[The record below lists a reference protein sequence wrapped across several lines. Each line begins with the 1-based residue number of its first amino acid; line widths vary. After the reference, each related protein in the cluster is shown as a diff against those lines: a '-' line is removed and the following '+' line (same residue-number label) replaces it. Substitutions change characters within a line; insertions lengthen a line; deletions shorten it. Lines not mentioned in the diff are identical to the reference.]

1 MEMKNRFQEAIQNVQ
16 RQRHLARRSL
26 AMVLVLAM
34 LTAMSVSWR
43 LHQDGIA
50 LAADDTRYYC
60 GKEEHKHTD
69 DCYIEGTEPVC
80 GYEEGEI
87 VEETMDLADDAGDG
101 DSSAADWDEA
111 GSEPESEPA
120 TQEEPEVV
128 LHHHTSDCYEEEEVL
143 TCGIESDHVHQDYCY
158 DQETGELLCTEHE
171 HTDDC
176 YTLEEVLVCGQEEG
190 EPEKTD
196 DGAALY
202 DMDENNAE
210 ESDFAGE
217 SETVADPEPEK
228 EATKPETD
236 DEIDTGYTV
245 HHHTDECYGK
255 VLICG
260 KEEHEHT
267 ADCLVNPNAEID
279 AEYDAKTPDRTD
291 ADWAEDMVLVA
302 RSQLGYT
309 ESKADV
315 DEDGNGYTMYA
326 DQYYKDKP
334 MVYAD
339 WDSTFVAYCLYHAGV
354 PQDVIPQYAS
364 ISALRGELARMNSE
378 YYTDDPQDF
387 ASILPGDIV
396 MYKNAEG
403 RETIG
408 VVSDAAVDEETDL
421 TTALTVISGDVATGY
436 EPDGETTIDQVA
448 EVSVALNDVTS
459 FVSVNAAEGYG
470 ISDLM
475 DEDEEAQ
482 KVGSNVIDLVD
493 ENKELNKTAFKSF
506 QVAAQYKSG
515 KTDKDWTNV
524 TNDYVFHEG
533 DSIRVN
539 GTLSLNPD
547 SFKDK
552 DGNTL
557 CDTIVWKSGLTLAK
571 ALDDGV
577 LTDPEGKV
585 VGTLKVTEN
594 GVATIHFK
602 DLGAFDLEKPVNFWF
617 TALATC
623 SGENLEQKITFPGTG
638 TTVTVKKNTDIHAEK
653 ERLTENIQYEKGNP
667 YLEYRVTVSSEN
679 GTEGKVEIKD
689 EIADGKNLYGTYSG
703 FVLKKYTDE
712 TDKTGE
718 TITVNPTIT
727 NPASGAPEKAETK
740 FVIDDLDALKA
751 GQRYE
756 LTYRYQLSR
765 DLSKNG
771 KLSGDIGNKV
781 TATDKGNNKQD
792 TDTNSQSFS
801 DRIVKSSNY
810 DSVTR
815 KVTWTITVRNPG
827 KQNLSDYVIT
837 DKITDSAAK
846 IDVSTVKLY
855 GGDKEDA
862 CDTVI
867 SGGTL
872 KMADGNQGFTYTFPT
887 INERDEKPYYKIVYQ
902 SDAPNGETSIPN
914 TVTIADKNGGDEDH
928 TTANGN
934 IQDDGAFFK
943 TTGGNTALQDAGN
956 GLKKATWYIT
966 ALIPREKRFDEVTI
980 SDTFQPAKY
989 DNGQTAEHYALLG
1002 ELFDQLNNQDGQ
1014 KGAMEVYLD
1023 NDNAIYRP
1031 QHWGHF
1037 NDGIT
1042 VTYKFQTT
1050 SGEERIESTAVPT
1063 AEQRELKVTGF
1074 RVTVKSVKGIRKIN
1088 IGNSGLGTGYTTY
1101 VDVSNAP
1108 EDVPCTIQNNAH
1120 LDGFKDQPATYPYK
1134 KEKAPEEKE
1143 EIVKQVADD
1152 AGQNYTKDPSKEYD
1166 YATAQQEG
1174 IFYKISLKPAKG
1186 RNEITVVDTLPDGL
1200 VYNPDATNPSGY
1212 KRSAAQA
1219 VFSEKFPSSGYVQA
1233 DGTIDDTL
1241 GSKIYWQADETP
1253 VYWWDDHAGLN
1264 GFDLTAPENFT
1275 VTQSADGK
1283 TLIFTIKNLDRIPDK
1298 VKEKC
1303 QTIGIF
1309 YALQLTQDTDWAN
1322 KLESS
1327 KVYQNTAN
1335 WTGVGETSAKITVKC
1350 NDTHLDK
1357 KVEQSSNGRLTY
1369 TVDINPNGLTLNP
1382 KSTVITLYDTFT
1394 VNKRGTATL
1403 DRSSI
1408 KLYDYTEERD
1418 TDDYTLT
1425 TDEKKEDSE
1434 VTHYNMTLT
1443 VRDGKH
1449 YKFIYTY
1456 IVDRSQVNSTENV
1469 TAENKA
1475 RVTAVWQEASKETIK
1490 SSAGGGSVGSK
1501 DGKLTLYK
1509 VDKNSENKVLQGA
1522 EFKLTAYNNQNSS
1535 WDTAQTV
1542 TATTDENGEITF
1554 VPKAETNTASKV
1566 YVSVDTLYKLVET
1579 RAPNGYVLDAKPL
1592 YFIWM
1597 KDDASVQ
1604 KKQEEAYKT
1613 ATGKTKETDDVD
1625 ADVTSYKD
1633 VTYFQTSH
1641 SYERKFTNAPKQL
1654 EFEKVWADENGKIMS
1669 SPPDGVTKIQLNV
1682 YKYTEPVFD
1691 KSTAE
1696 VQTVTLNTG
1705 NDWREKLLLTDSDK
1719 NTRYYVEEVDV
1730 PAGYQVTYTN
1740 NAKEQTQLGYADG
1753 DKVTVTNQKRPTKLT
1768 VYKNWCD
1775 QNGTPTS
1782 NSTVPG
1788 ISVTLHGK
1796 PKAGVVGQE
1805 TTQTATLTAAGSWKH
1820 VFENLNPDY
1829 LYTVEESP
1837 IPGFT
1842 VSYSYPEGSSKI
1854 TGVAPGGTVTITNT
1868 KASTYE
1874 LPSTGSPGGT
1884 VPYTAGGAAIALAAV
1899 LCGYN
1904 SRRKRKRGKSDSCS
1918 SDPGNKPNVGK

>member
-1 MEMKNRFQEAIQNVQ
+1 MGMKNRFQEAIQNVQ
-16 RQRHLARRSL
+16 RQRHLARRSV

-69 DCYIEGTEPVC
+69 DCYIEGTEPIC

-87 VEETMDLADDAGDG
+87 VEETMDSADDAGDG

-120 TQEEPEVV
+120 TQEEPEPEVV
-128 LHHHTSDCYEEEEVL
+128 LHHHTSDCYEEKEEL
-143 TCGIESDHVHQDYCY
+143 TCGIESDHIHQDYCY

-190 EPEKTD
+190 EPEETD
-196 DGAALY
+196 DGIALY

-210 ESDFAGE
+210 ESDSAGE

-245 HHHTDECYGK
+245 HHHTAECYGK

-267 ADCLVNPNAEID
+267 AACLVNPNAEID
-279 AEYDAKTPDRTD
+279 AEYDAKTPDRTSV
-291 ADWAEDMVLVA
+291 DWAQDMVLVA

-354 PQDVIPQYAS
+354 PQDIIPQYAS

-378 YYTDDPQDF
+378 YYTDDPQGF

-421 TTALTVISGDVATGY
+421 TTALTVISGDVATSY
-436 EPDGETTIDQVA
+436 ESDGETTIDQVA
-448 EVSVALNDVTS
+448 EVSVALSDVTS

-475 DEDEEAQ
+475 EEDEEAQ
-482 KVGSNVIDLVD
+482 KVDSNVIYLVGKD
-493 ENKELNKTAFKSF
+493 KKLNETDFKSF
-506 QVAAQYKSG
+506 EVAAQYKYG
-515 KTDKDWTNV
+515 PKDSDWADIKD
-524 TNDYVFHEG
+524 DYVFREG
-533 DSIRVN
+533 DSIRVK
-539 GTLSLNPD
+539 GTLLLNPD
-547 SFKDK
+547 SFRK

-557 CDTIVWKSGLTLAK
+557 CDTIVWDSGLTLAK
-571 ALDDGV
+571 ELDDGV
-577 LTDPEGKV
+577 LTDPEGNV

-594 GVATIHFK
+594 GVATIHFTNLK
-602 DLGAFDLEKPVNFWF
+602 AFDLEKPVKFWF

-623 SGENLEQKITFPGTG
+623 SGEGLKQEITFPGTG
-638 TTVTVKKNTDIHAEK
+638 TTITVKKNTDIHAKK
-653 ERLTENIQYEKGNP
+653 ELLTKDIQYDKNGNP
-667 YLEYRVTVSSEN
+667 YLEYQVTVSSEN
-679 GTEGKVEIKD
+679 GTEGTVKIED
-689 EIADGKNLYGTYSG
+689 QIAEWKNLYGTYSD
-703 FVLKKYTDE
+703 FALKKYSGKADNA
-712 TDKTGE
+712 GE
-718 TITVNPTIT
+718 PVSVKPTIT
-727 NPASGAPEKAETK
+727 NSAGGAGTPKGAQTN
-740 FVIDDLDALKA
+740 FVIDGLDALKA
-751 GQRYE
+751 GERYV
-756 LTYRYQLSR
+756 LTYRYNLSR
-765 DLSKNG
+765 DLCTDK
-771 KLSGDIGNKV
+771 KLSGWIGNKV
-781 TATDKGNNKQD
+781 IATDNGNGEFSPDEKS
-792 TDTNSQSFS
+792 TNFS
-801 DRIVKSSNY
+801 DRIEKSGNY

-827 KQNLSDYVIT
+827 KQNLSKYVVT
-837 DKITDSAAK
+837 DAIQNSKAK
-846 IDVSTVKLY
+846 IDASTVKLY
-855 GGDKEDA
+855 GGDKEDK
-862 CDTVI
+862 CNTEI

-872 KMADGNQGFTYTFPT
+872 AMTTGDQGFTYTFPT

-902 SDAPNGETSIPN
+902 SDAPDNETSIHN
-914 TVTIADKNGGDEDH
+914 TVTIADKDGGDKDSTEVD
-928 TTANGN
+928 GN
-934 IQDDGAFFK
+934 IKESGGLLK
-943 TTGGNTALQDAGN
+943 STGNSTLQDAGN

-966 ALIPREKRFDEVTI
+966 PLIPRAKRFAPVTI
-980 SDTFQPAKY
+980 SDTFQPVKY
-989 DNGQTAEHYALLG
+989 GDERIAEHYALLG
-1002 ELFDQLNNQDGQ
+1002 ELFDQLNG
-1014 KGAMEVYLD
+1014 GMEVFPDSDPNRYYLTD
-1023 NDNAIYRP
+1023 WNN
-1031 QHWGHF
+1031 Q
-1037 NDGIT
+1037 GIT
-1042 VTYKFQTT
+1042 VTYKFQTA
-1050 SGEERIESTAVPT
+1050 SGEENIASTDVPT
-1063 AEQRELKVTGF
+1063 AEQRKLKVTGF
-1074 RVTVKSVKGIRKIN
+1074 SVTVSSKKGIRQIN
-1088 IGNSGLGTGYTTY
+1088 IGNTGKGNGYTTY
-1101 VDVSNAP
+1101 VDVSKVP
-1108 EDVPCTIQNNAH
+1108 EDVSCTIQNKAH
-1120 LDGFKDQPATYPYK
+1120 LEGYDDKSAEYPYK
-1134 KEKAPEEKE
+1134 KDKAPEEKE
-1143 EIVKQVADD
+1143 EIVKQVAYD
-1152 AGQNYTKDPSKEYD
+1152 AGQSYTDDPSKEYD

-1186 RNEITVVDTLPDGL
+1186 RKEITVVDTLPDGL
-1200 VYNPDATNPSGY
+1200 VYDPTH

-1219 VFSEKFPSSGYVQA
+1219 VFSNKSTSNGFVQA
-1233 DGTIDDTL
+1233 DGTVNGAL
-1241 GSKIYWQADETP
+1241 GSKIYWNADGEP
-1253 VYWWDDHAGLN
+1253 VYWWENHDGLA

-1283 TLIFTIKNLDRIPDK
+1283 KLIFTIKNLDQIPDTVK
-1298 VKEKC
+1298 VKAEERGY

-1309 YALQLTQDTDWAN
+1309 YALQLTQDTDWKN

-1335 WTGVGETSAKITVKC
+1335 WTGVGEASAKITVKRG
-1350 NDTHLDK
+1350 DTYLDK

-1369 TVDINPNGLTLNP
+1369 TVDINPEGLNLNP
-1382 KSTVITLYDTFT
+1382 QSTEITLYDTFT
-1394 VNKRGTATL
+1394 VNKHGTAIL

-1408 KLYDYTEERD
+1408 KLHDCTENRD

-1425 TDEKKEDSE
+1425 TDEKKEDSQ

-1443 VRDGKH
+1443 VRDGRH
-1449 YKFIYTY
+1449 YTFTYTY
-1456 IVDRSQVNSTENV
+1456 IVDRSQVNSTDDV

-1475 RVTAVWQEASKETIK
+1475 RITAVWQEASNVKIT
-1490 SSAGGGSVGSK
+1490 SSAGGGSVGSN
-1501 DGKLTLYK
+1501 DGELTLYK

-1522 EFKLTAYNNQNSS
+1522 EFKLTAYDKNSGS
-1535 WDTAQTV
+1535 WNTAQTV
-1542 TATTDENGEITF
+1542 TAYTDEKGEITF
-1554 VPKAETNTASKV
+1554 VPATGTNTSKV

-1579 RAPNGYVLDAKPL
+1579 KAPNGYVLDAKPF

-1597 KDDASVQ
+1597 QNDASVQ
-1604 KKQEEAYKT
+1604 AKQEAAYIT
-1613 ATGKTKETDDVD
+1613 ATGKAKETDEVD
-1625 ADVTSYKD
+1625 ADVKNYKD
-1633 VTYFQTSH
+1633 VTYFQTRH
-1641 SYERKFTNAPKQL
+1641 SYERKFTNAPMQL
-1654 EFEKVWADENGKIMS
+1654 EFEKVWADEDGKVM
-1669 SPPDGVTKIQLNV
+1669 SPPDGVKEIKLNV
-1682 YKYTEPVFD
+1682 YRYTEAPFNKD
-1691 KSTAE
+1691 TAE
-1696 VQTVTLNTG
+1696 FVKTVTLNTD
-1705 NDWREKLLLTDSDK
+1705 NQWREKLHLTDSDE
-1719 NTRYYVEEVDV
+1719 NTRYYVEEVGV
-1730 PAGYQVTYTN
+1730 PDGYKVTYTN
-1740 NAKEQTQLGYADG
+1740 RAKEQTQLGYADG

-1775 QNGTPTS
+1775 QNGTQTS
-1782 NSTVPG
+1782 NSTVTE

-1796 PKAGVVGQE
+1796 PKDGMAGEKTKRTV
-1805 TTQTATLTAAGSWKH
+1805 TLKAEDGWKH
-1820 VFENLNPDY
+1820 VFEGLEPDY

-1842 VSYSYPEGSSKI
+1842 VSYSYSDGST

-1868 KASTYE
+1868 EAPTYE

-1904 SRRKRKRGKSDSCS
+1904 SRRKRKRGEE
-1918 SDPGNKPNVGK
+1918 

>member
-1 MEMKNRFQEAIQNVQ
+1 MGMKNRFQEAIQNVQ
-16 RQRHLARRSL
+16 RQRHLARRSV

-69 DCYIEGTEPVC
+69 DCYIEGTEPLC

-87 VEETMDLADDAGDG
+87 VEETMDSADGAGDG

-111 GSEPESEPA
+111 GSEPESEPVA
-120 TQEEPEVV
+120 QEEPEPEVV

-190 EPEKTD
+190 EPEETD

-202 DMDENNAE
+202 DVDENSAE
-210 ESDFAGE
+210 ESNSAE
-217 SETVADPEPEK
+217 EPETVADPEPEK

-267 ADCLVNPNAEID
+267 AACLVNPNAEID
-279 AEYDAKTPDRTD
+279 AEYDAKTPERTSM
-291 ADWAEDMVLVA
+291 DWAQDMVLVA

-354 PQDVIPQYAS
+354 PQDIIPQYAS

-378 YYTDDPQDF
+378 YYTDDPQGF

-421 TTALTVISGDVATGY
+421 TTALTVISGDVATGC
-436 EPDGETTIDQVA
+436 ESDGETTIDQVA
-448 EVSVALNDVTS
+448 EVEVALSEVTS

-475 DEDEEAQ
+475 DGDEEA
-482 KVGSNVIDLVD
+482 KNVDSNVIYLVGED
-493 ENKELNKTAFKSF
+493 EKLNETAFKSF
-506 QVAAQYKSG
+506 QVTAQWKSG
-515 KTDKDWTNV
+515 PKDTDWTNV
-524 TNDYVFHEG
+524 TADYVFKEG
-533 DSIRVN
+533 DSIRVK
-539 GTLSLNPD
+539 GTLSLKPD
-547 SFKDK
+547 SFRK
-552 DGNTL
+552 DGKTL
-557 CDTIVWKSGLTLAK
+557 CDTIVWNSGLKLAK
-571 ALDDGV
+571 ELDDGV
-577 LTDPEGKV
+577 LTDPEGNV
-585 VGTLKVTEN
+585 VGTLKVTED
-594 GVATIHFK
+594 GVATIYFK
-602 DLGAFDLEKPVNFWF
+602 DLEAFDLTKPVKFWF

-623 SGENLEQKITFPGTG
+623 SGEDLKQEITFPGTG
-638 TTVTVKKNTDIHAEK
+638 TTVTVKKNTDIHAKK
-653 ERLTENIQYEKGNP
+653 ELLTKDIQYDQKGNP
-667 YLEYRVTVSSEN
+667 YLEYRVTVSSEK
-679 GTEGKVEIKD
+679 GTAGTVKIVD
-689 EIADGKNLYGTYSG
+689 QIAARTNLYGTYSN
-703 FVLKKYTDE
+703 FDLKKYSSKTDE
-712 TDKTGE
+712 TGE
-718 TITVNPTIT
+718 PILVQPTIST
-727 NPASGAPEKAETK
+727 ASGAPAGADTTFEINNLA
-740 FVIDDLDALKA
+740 ALKA
-751 GQRYE
+751 GERYE

-771 KLSGDIGNKV
+771 KLSGSIGNNV
-781 TATDKGNNKQD
+781 TATDNGNGTTSPD
-792 TDTNSQSFS
+792 ENSKNFL
-801 DRIVKSSNY
+801 DRIEKSSNY
-810 DSVTR
+810 DSVRR

-827 KQNLSDYVIT
+827 KQNLSGYVIK
-837 DKITDSAAK
+837 DEIQKSAAK
-846 IDVSTVKLY
+846 IDKDTVKLY
-855 GGDKEDA
+855 GGDTEGA
-862 CDTVI
+862 CNIVI
-867 SGGTL
+867 PDGTRA
-872 KMADGNQGFTYTFPT
+872 MTTGDQGFTYTFPT
-887 INERDEKPYYKIVYQ
+887 INAGEEKSYYKIVYQ
-902 SDAPNGETSIPN
+902 SDAPDNETSIHN
-914 TVTIADKNGGDEDH
+914 TVTIADKDGGDNDSTEVD
-928 TTANGN
+928 GN
-934 IQDDGAFFK
+934 IK
-943 TTGGNTALQDAGN
+943 ESGGLIKSKGNHTLQDAGN
-956 GLKKATWYIT
+956 GLQKATWYIT
-966 ALIPREKRFDEVTI
+966 PLIPRAKRFAPVTI
-980 SDTFQPAKY
+980 SDTFQQVTY
-989 DNGQTAEHYALLG
+989 GDGQTAEHYALLG
-1002 ELFDQLNNQDGQ
+1002 ELFDQLNG
-1014 KGAMEVYLD
+1014 GMEVFPDSDPNRYYLTD
-1023 NDNAIYRP
+1023 WNN
-1031 QHWGHF
+1031 Q
-1037 NDGIT
+1037 GIT
-1042 VTYKFQTT
+1042 VTYKFQTA
-1050 SGEERIESTAVPT
+1050 SGVENIASTDVPT
-1063 AEQRELKVTGF
+1063 EAQRKLKVTGF
-1074 RVTVKSVKGIRKIN
+1074 SVTVSSKKGIRQIN
-1088 IGNSGLGTGYTTY
+1088 IGNTGKGNGYTTY
-1101 VDVSNAP
+1101 VDVSKVP
-1108 EDVPCTIQNNAH
+1108 ENVSCTIQNKAH
-1120 LDGFKDQPATYPYK
+1120 LEGYDDKWAEYPYK

-1143 EIVKQVADD
+1143 EIVKQVSYD
-1152 AGQNYTKDPSKEYD
+1152 AGQNYTNDSSKEYN
-1166 YATAQQEG
+1166 YATAQQKG

-1186 RNEITVVDTLPDGL
+1186 RKEITVVDTLPDGL
-1200 VYNPDATNPSGY
+1200 VYDPTR
-1212 KRSAAQA
+1212 KFSAAQA
-1219 VFSEKFPSSGYVQA
+1219 VFSERSPSSGKVKY

-1241 GSKIYWQADETP
+1241 GSKIYWNADGKP
-1253 VYWWDDHAGLN
+1253 VYWWDNLN
-1264 GFDLTAPENFT
+1264 NQQDLDGFDLTAPENFT

-1283 TLIFTIKNLDRIPDK
+1283 KLIFTIKNLDQIPDT
-1298 VKEKC
+1298 VKEKY

-1309 YALQLTQDTDWAN
+1309 YALQLTQDTDWEN

-1335 WTGVGETSAKITVKC
+1335 WTGVGEASAKITVKRD
-1350 NDTHLDK
+1350 DTHLK
-1357 KVEQSSNGRLTY
+1357 KTVVQDGNGKLTY
-1369 TVDINPNGLTLNP
+1369 TVEINPEGLNLNP
-1382 KSTVITLYDTFT
+1382 KSPDITLYDTFT
-1394 VNKRGTATL
+1394 VNKRGTAIL

-1408 KLYDYTEERD
+1408 KLHDYTINQD

-1425 TDEKKEDSE
+1425 TDEKKGDSQ

-1443 VRDGKH
+1443 VRDGRH
-1449 YKFIYTY
+1449 YTFTYTY
-1456 IVDRSQVNSTENV
+1456 IVDRSQVNSTDDV

-1475 RVTAVWQEASKETIK
+1475 RITAVWQEADDKKIT
-1490 SSAGGGSVGSK
+1490 SSAGGGSVGSN
-1501 DGKLTLYK
+1501 DGELTLYK

-1522 EFKLTAYNNQNSS
+1522 EFKLTAYDKKSGS

-1542 TATTDENGEITF
+1542 TAYTDEKGEITF
-1554 VPKAETNTASKV
+1554 VPATGTNTGKV

-1579 RAPNGYVLDAKPL
+1579 QAPNGYVLDAKPF

-1597 KDDASVQ
+1597 QSDASVQ
-1604 KKQEEAYKT
+1604 KEQEEAYKK

-1633 VTYFQTSH
+1633 VTYFQTRH
-1641 SYERKFTNAPKQL
+1641 SYERKFTNAPMQL
-1654 EFEKVWADENGKIMS
+1654 EFEKVWADEDGKVMS
-1669 SPPDGVTKIQLNV
+1669 APDGVKEIKLNV
-1682 YKYTEPVFD
+1682 YQYTGTAFD
-1691 KSTAE
+1691 KSTATL
-1696 VQTVTLNTG
+1696 VQTVTLNTD
-1705 NDWREKLLLTDSDK
+1705 NQWREKLHLTDSDE

-1782 NSTVPG
+1782 NSTVTG

-1796 PKAGVVGQE
+1796 PKEGMAGEV
-1805 TTQTATLTAAGSWKH
+1805 TTQTATLTAKGGWKH
-1820 VFENLNPDY
+1820 VFEKLNPDY

-1842 VSYSYPEGSSKI
+1842 VSYSYPEGSSD
-1854 TGVAPGGTVTITNT
+1854 VAPGGTVTITNT
-1868 KASTYE
+1868 EAPTYE

-1904 SRRKRKRGKSDSCS
+1904 SRRKRKRGEE
-1918 SDPGNKPNVGK
+1918 

>member
-1 MEMKNRFQEAIQNVQ
+1 MGMKNRFQEAIQNVQ
-16 RQRHLARRSL
+16 RQRHLARRSV

-69 DCYIEGTEPVC
+69 DCYIEGTEPIC

-87 VEETMDLADDAGDG
+87 IEETMDSADDAGDG

-120 TQEEPEVV
+120 TQEEPEPEVV
-128 LHHHTSDCYEEEEVL
+128 LHHHTADCYEEEEVL

-202 DMDENNAE
+202 DMDENSAE
-210 ESDFAGE
+210 ESDSAE
-217 SETVADPEPEK
+217 EPETAADPEPEK

-245 HHHTDECYGK
+245 HHHTAECYGK

-267 ADCLVNPNAEID
+267 AACLVNPNAEID
-279 AEYDAKTPDRTD
+279 AEYDAKTPDRTSM
-291 ADWAEDMVLVA
+291 DWAQDMVLVA

-354 PQDVIPQYAS
+354 PQDIIPQYAS

-378 YYTDDPQDF
+378 YYTDDPQGF

-421 TTALTVISGDVATGY
+421 TTALTVISGDVATGC
-436 EPDGETTIDQVA
+436 ESDGETTIDQVA
-448 EVSVALNDVTS
+448 EVEVALNDVTS

-475 DEDEEAQ
+475 GEDEEAQ

-493 ENKELNKTAFKSF
+493 ENNELNTTAFNSF
-506 QVAAQYKSG
+506 EVSAQYKYGPKDSDWADI
-515 KTDKDWTNV
+515 TD
-524 TNDYVFHEG
+524 DYVFREG
-533 DSIRVN
+533 DSIRVK
-539 GTLSLNPD
+539 GTLSLKPD
-547 SFKDK
+547 SFRK
-552 DGNTL
+552 DGKTL

-577 LTDPEGKV
+577 LTDPDGNV

-602 DLGAFDLEKPVNFWF
+602 DLKAFDLEKPVKFWF
-617 TALATC
+617 AALATC
-623 SGENLEQKITFPGTG
+623 SGENQEQKITFPGTG
-638 TTVTVKKNTDIHAEK
+638 TTVTVKKNTDIHAKK
-653 ERLTENIQYEKGNP
+653 ELLTKDIQYDEKGNP

-679 GTEGKVEIKD
+679 GTEGKVKIED
-689 EIADGKNLYGTYSG
+689 QIADWKNLYGTYSD
-703 FVLKKYTDE
+703 FALKKYSSE
-712 TDKTGE
+712 TDNAGVSISVEPK
-718 TITVNPTIT
+718 IT
-727 NPASGAPEKAETK
+727 NPATGAPKGAETN
-740 FVIDDLDALKA
+740 FVIDGLDALKA
-751 GQRYE
+751 GERYV

-765 DLSKNG
+765 TLSING

-781 TATDKGNNKQD
+781 TATDKKKIDNPS
-792 TDTNSQSFS
+792 TDTSYKNFS
-801 DRIVKSSNY
+801 DRIVKSGNY

-827 KQNLSDYVIT
+827 KQNLSGYVIK
-837 DKITDSAAK
+837 DEIQKSAAK
-846 IDVSTVKLY
+846 IDKDTVKLY

-862 CDTVI
+862 CKTVI

-872 KMADGNQGFTYTFPT
+872 TMATGDQGFTYTFPT
-887 INERDEKPYYKIVYQ
+887 INAGDVMPYYKIVYQ
-902 SDAPNGETSIPN
+902 SDAPNGETSIHN
-914 TVTIADKNGGDEDH
+914 TVTIEDEKGGDKDSTEVD
-928 TTANGN
+928 GN
-934 IQDDGAFFK
+934 IK
-943 TTGGNTALQDAGN
+943 ESGGLIKSITALQDAGN
-956 GLKKATWYIT
+956 GLQKATWYIT
-966 ALIPREKRFDEVTI
+966 ALIPREKRFDTVTI
-980 SDTFQPAKY
+980 SDTFQPATY
-989 DNGQTAEHYALLG
+989 GNGQTAEHYALLG

-1023 NDNAIYRP
+1023 NNDAIYRP
-1031 QHWGHF
+1031 QHWGKL

-1042 VTYKFQTT
+1042 VTYKFQTA
-1050 SGEERIESTAVPT
+1050 SGVESIESTAVPT

-1074 RVTVKSVKGIRKIN
+1074 SVTVSSKKGIRKIN
-1088 IGNSGLGTGYTTY
+1088 IGNTGSGTGYTTY
-1101 VDVSNAP
+1101 VDVSKVP
-1108 EDVPCTIQNNAH
+1108 EDVSCSIKNSAH
-1120 LDGFKDQPATYPYK
+1120 LDGFADVSKEYPYK

-1143 EIVKQVADD
+1143 EIVKQVSYD
-1152 AGQNYTKDPSKEYD
+1152 AGQSYTEDRSKEYD

-1186 RNEITVVDTLPDGL
+1186 RKEITVVDTLPDGL
-1200 VYNPDATNPSGY
+1200 VYDPNATNPSGY

-1219 VFSEKFPSSGYVQA
+1219 VFSNKSTSSGYVQA
-1233 DGTIDDTL
+1233 DGTINDTL
-1241 GSKIYWQADETP
+1241 GSKIYWKEDGTP
-1253 VYWWDDHAGLN
+1253 VYWWEDHASLE

-1283 TLIFTIKNLDRIPDK
+1283 KLIFTIKNLDKIPDTVK
-1298 VKEKC
+1298 VKAEERGY

-1309 YALQLTQDTDWAN
+1309 YALQLTQDPDWKN
-1322 KLESS
+1322 QLESS

-1335 WTGVGETSAKITVKC
+1335 WTGVGDASAKITVKRG
-1350 NDTHLDK
+1350 DTYLDK
-1357 KVEQSSNGRLTY
+1357 TVEQSSNGRLTY
-1369 TVDINPNGLTLNP
+1369 TVDINPEGLTLNP
-1382 KSTVITLYDTFT
+1382 QSTVITLYDTFT

-1449 YKFIYTY
+1449 YKFTYTY
-1456 IVDRSQVNSTENV
+1456 LVDRSQVNSDAEV
-1469 TAENKA
+1469 TAKNKA
-1475 RVTAVWQEASKETIK
+1475 RITAVWQEANKETIK

-1522 EFKLTAYNNQNSS
+1522 EFELTAYNNQNSS
-1535 WDTAQTV
+1535 WDTVQTV

-1579 RAPNGYVLDAKPL
+1579 KAPNGYVLDAKPL

-1597 KDDASVQ
+1597 QNDASEQ
-1604 KKQEEAYKT
+1604 AKQEEAYKT
-1613 ATGKTKETDDVD
+1613 ATGKRKETEAVD
-1625 ADVTSYKD
+1625 ENVTSYKN
-1633 VTYFQTSH
+1633 VTYFQTAH
-1641 SYERKFTNAPKQL
+1641 SYERKFTNAPMQL

-1669 SPPDGVTKIQLNV
+1669 PPDGVKEIKLNV
-1682 YKYTEPVFD
+1682 YKYTEAEFD
-1691 KSTAE
+1691 KNKATL
-1696 VQTVTLNTG
+1696 VQTVTLNT
-1705 NDWREKLLLTDSDK
+1705 DHQWRETLHLKDSDK

-1730 PAGYQVTYTN
+1730 PNGYKVTYTN
-1740 NAKEQTQLGYADG
+1740 RVGEQTQLGYADG

-1775 QNGTPTS
+1775 QNGTQTS
-1782 NSTVPG
+1782 NSTVKE

-1796 PKAGVVGQE
+1796 PKEGMAGE
-1805 TTQTATLTAAGSWKH
+1805 NTTQTATLTAERGWKH
-1820 VFENLNPDY
+1820 VFEKLNPDY

-1842 VSYSYPEGSSKI
+1842 VSYSYPEGSSD
-1854 TGVAPGGTVTITNT
+1854 VAPGGTVTITNT
-1868 KASTYE
+1868 EASTYE

-1904 SRRKRKRGKSDSCS
+1904 SRRKRKRGEE
-1918 SDPGNKPNVGK
+1918 

>member
-16 RQRHLARRSL
+16 RQRHLARRSV

-50 LAADDTRYYC
+50 LTADDTRYYC

-69 DCYIEGTEPVC
+69 DCYIEGTEPIC

-87 VEETMDLADDAGDG
+87 VEETMDSADDAGDG

-120 TQEEPEVV
+120 TQEEPEPEVV

-202 DMDENNAE
+202 DTDENSAE
-210 ESDFAGE
+210 ESNFAE
-217 SETVADPEPEK
+217 EPETVADPEPEK

-245 HHHTDECYGK
+245 HHHTAECYGK

-267 ADCLVNPNAEID
+267 AACLVNPNAEID
-279 AEYDAKTPDRTD
+279 AEYDAKTPARTD

-302 RSQLGYT
+302 QSQLGYT

-387 ASILPGDIV
+387 GGILPGDIV

-436 EPDGETTIDQVA
+436 ESDGETTIDQVA
-448 EVSVALNDVTS
+448 EVSVALRDVTS

-475 DEDEEAQ
+475 EEDEEAQ
-482 KVGSNVIDLVD
+482 KVESNVIYLVD

-506 QVAAQYKSG
+506 EVAAQYKSG
-515 KTDKDWTNV
+515 KTDSDWTDV
-524 TNDYVFHEG
+524 TNGYVFQEG
-533 DSIRVN
+533 DSIRVK

-547 SFKDK
+547 SFRK

-557 CDTIVWKSGLTLAK
+557 CDTIVWNSGLKLAK
-571 ALDDGV
+571 KLDDGV
-577 LTDPEGKV
+577 LTDPDGKA
-585 VGTLKVTEN
+585 VGTLKVTED

-602 DLGAFDLEKPVNFWF
+602 DLKAFALEKPVKFWF

-623 SGENLEQKITFPGTG
+623 SGENLKQEIAFPGTG

-653 ERLTENIQYEKGNP
+653 KLLTENIQYDKGTP
-667 YLEYRVTVSSEN
+667 YLEYQVTVSSEN
-679 GTEGKVEIKD
+679 GTEGTVKIED
-689 EIADGKNLYGTYSG
+689 QIADWKNLYGTYSD
-703 FVLKKYTDE
+703 FALKKYSNGE
-712 TDKTGE
+712 DKTGAS
-718 TITVNPTIT
+718 IPVKPTIT
-727 NPASGAPEKAETK
+727 NPASGAPTGAQTRFE
-740 FVIDDLDALKA
+740 IDNLDALKA
-751 GQRYE
+751 GERYE

-765 DLSKNG
+765 DLCTDK
-771 KLSGDIGNKV
+771 KLSGSIGNKV
-781 TATDKGNNKQD
+781 IATDKGNEKFSPSE
-792 TDTNSQSFS
+792 NSTSFS
-801 DRIVKSSNY
+801 DRIEKSSNY
-810 DSVTR
+810 DSVRR

-827 KQNLSDYVIT
+827 KQNLSGYVIK
-837 DKITDSAAK
+837 DEIQKSAAK
-846 IDVSTVKLY
+846 IDKDTVKLY

-862 CDTVI
+862 CNTEI
-867 SGGTL
+867 SGGTRA
-872 KMADGNQGFTYTFPT
+872 MTTGDQGFTYTFPT
-887 INERDEKPYYKIVYQ
+887 INAGEEKSYYKIVYQ
-902 SDAPNGETSIPN
+902 SDAPNGETSIQN
-914 TVTIADKNGGDEDH
+914 TVTIADKDGGDKDS
-928 TTANGN
+928 TTVKGN
-934 IQDDGAFFK
+934 IQESGGLIK
-943 TTGGNTALQDAGN
+943 STGDTALKDAGN
-956 GLKKATWYIT
+956 GIQKATWYIT

-980 SDTFQPAKY
+980 SDTFQPATY
-989 DNGQTAEHYALLG
+989 GNGQTAEHYALLG
-1002 ELFDQLNNQDGQ
+1002 ELFDQLNNKTDQ

-1031 QHWGHF
+1031 QHWGKF

-1042 VTYKFQTT
+1042 VTYKFQTA
-1050 SGEERIESTAVPT
+1050 SGEQSIKSTAVPT
-1063 AEQRELKVTGF
+1063 EEQRTLKVTGF
-1074 RVTVKSVKGIRKIN
+1074 RVTVNSDKGIRKIN
-1088 IGNSGLGTGYTTY
+1088 IGNTGLGTGYTTY
-1101 VDVSNAP
+1101 VDVSNVP
-1108 EDVPCTIQNNAH
+1108 EDVSCTIQNKAH
-1120 LDGFKDQPATYPYK
+1120 LDGFDDKSAEYPYK
-1134 KEKAPEEKE
+1134 KDKAPEEKE

-1152 AGQNYTKDPSKEYD
+1152 AGQSYTKDPSKEYD

-1200 VYNPDATNPSGY
+1200 VYDPAH
-1212 KRSAAQA
+1212 KCSAAQA
-1219 VFSEKFPSSGYVQA
+1219 VFSAKSPSSGIVQA
-1233 DGTIDDTL
+1233 DGTVNDVL
-1241 GSKIYWQADETP
+1241 GSKIYWKADEEP
-1253 VYWWDDHAGLN
+1253 VYWWNDHDGLA
-1264 GFDLTAPENFT
+1264 GFDLTDPKNFT

-1283 TLIFTIKNLDRIPDK
+1283 TLTFTIKNLDQIPNK
-1298 VKEKC
+1298 VKESY

-1309 YALQLTQDTDWAN
+1309 YALQLTQDPWEN
-1322 KLESS
+1322 QLESS
-1327 KVYQNTAN
+1327 KVYQNTAS
-1335 WTGVGETSAKITVKC
+1335 WTDVGDASAKITVKRG
-1350 NDTHLDK
+1350 DTHLEK
-1357 KVEQSSNGRLTY
+1357 TVVQSGNGKLTYKVE
-1369 TVDINPNGLTLNP
+1369 INPERLNLNP
-1382 KSTVITLYDTFT
+1382 QSTEITLYDTFT

-1408 KLYDYTEERD
+1408 KLYDHTEERD
-1418 TDDYTLT
+1418 TEDYTLT
-1425 TDEKKEDSE
+1425 TDEKKGDSE

-1443 VRDGKH
+1443 VRDGRH
-1449 YKFIYTY
+1449 YTFTYTY
-1456 IVDRSQVNSTENV
+1456 LVDRSQVNSTVDV

-1475 RVTAVWQEASKETIK
+1475 RVTAVWQEANKETIK

-1501 DGKLTLYK
+1501 DGELTLYK
-1509 VDKNSENKVLQGA
+1509 VDKNSENKVLKGA
-1522 EFKLTAYNNQNSS
+1522 VFALTAYDRQSGS
-1535 WDTAQTV
+1535 WDTTQTV

-1554 VPKAETNTASKV
+1554 VPIEGTNEDSKV
-1566 YVSVDTLYKLVET
+1566 YVSADTLYKLVET
-1579 RAPNGYVLDAKPL
+1579 EAPNGYVLDAKPL

-1597 KDDASVQ
+1597 QNDASEQ
-1604 KKQEEAYKT
+1604 AKQEDAYKT
-1613 ATGKTKETDDVD
+1613 ATGKAKETDAADPDV
-1625 ADVTSYKD
+1625 ANYKS
-1633 VTYFQTSH
+1633 VTYFQTGH

-1654 EFEKVWADENGKIMS
+1654 EIQKVWADEDGKIMS
-1669 SPPDGVTKIQLNV
+1669 SPPDGVTEIKLNV
-1682 YKYTEPVFD
+1682 YKYDTGTVFNKD
-1691 KSTAE
+1691 TAE

-1705 NDWREKLLLTDSDK
+1705 NDWREKLHLTDSNE

-1730 PAGYQVTYTN
+1730 PNGYKVTYTN
-1740 NAKEQTQLGYADG
+1740 RVGEQTQLDYADG

-1782 NSTVPG
+1782 NSTVKE

-1796 PKAGVVGQE
+1796 PKEGVAGKN
-1805 TTQTATLTAAGSWKH
+1805 TTETATLTAERGWKH

-1842 VSYSYPEGSSKI
+1842 VSYSYPEGISD
-1854 TGVAPGGTVTITNT
+1854 VAPGGTVTITNT

-1904 SRRKRKRGKSDSCS
+1904 SRRKRKRGEE
-1918 SDPGNKPNVGK
+1918 

>member
-16 RQRHLARRSL
+16 RQRHLARRSV

-80 GYEEGEI
+80 GYEEGEV
-87 VEETMDLADDAGDG
+87 VEEAMDSADDAGDG
-101 DSSAADWDEA
+101 DSGAADWDEA

-120 TQEEPEVV
+120 TQEEPEPEVV
-128 LHHHTSDCYEEEEVL
+128 LHHHTADCYEEEEEL

-190 EPEKTD
+190 EPEETD
-196 DGAALY
+196 DGIALY
-202 DMDENNAE
+202 DRNENSAE
-210 ESDFAGE
+210 ESDSAE
-217 SETVADPEPEK
+217 EPVTVADPEPEK
-228 EATKPETD
+228 EATKPETH

-245 HHHTDECYGK
+245 HHHTAECYGK

-279 AEYDAKTPDRTD
+279 AEYDAKTPARTD

-302 RSQLGYT
+302 KSQLGYT

-354 PQDVIPQYAS
+354 PQDIIPQYAS

-378 YYTDDPQDF
+378 YYTDDPQEF

-421 TTALTVISGDVATGY
+421 TTALTVISGDVATGC
-436 EPDGETTIDQVA
+436 ESDGETTIDQVA
-448 EVSVALNDVTS
+448 EVEVALNEVTS

-482 KVGSNVIDLVD
+482 KVGSHVIDLVD
-493 ENKELNKTAFKSF
+493 ENNELNKTAFNSF
-506 QVAAQYKSG
+506 EVSAQYKYGPKDSDWADI
-515 KTDKDWTNV
+515 TD
-524 TNDYVFHEG
+524 DYVFREG
-533 DSIRVN
+533 DSIRVK
-539 GTLSLNPD
+539 GTLSLKPD
-547 SFKDK
+547 SFRK
-552 DGNTL
+552 DGKTL
-557 CDTIVWKSGLTLAK
+557 CDTIVWNSGLKLAK
-571 ALDDGV
+571 ELDNGV
-577 LTDPEGKV
+577 LTDPDGNV

-594 GVATIHFK
+594 GVATIHFTNLK
-602 DLGAFDLEKPVNFWF
+602 AFDLEKPVNFWF

-623 SGENLEQKITFPGTG
+623 SGEDLEQEITFPGTG
-638 TTVTVKKNTDIHAEK
+638 TTVTVKKNTDIHAKK
-653 ERLTENIQYEKGNP
+653 ELLTKDIQYDQKGNP
-667 YLEYRVTVSSEN
+667 YLEYRVTVSSEK
-679 GTEGKVEIKD
+679 GTAGTVKIED
-689 EIADGKNLYGTYSG
+689 QIADWKNLYGTYSD
-703 FVLKKYTDE
+703 FALKKYSSKTDQ
-712 TDKTGE
+712 TGKS
-718 TITVNPTIT
+718 IDVNPTIT
-727 NPASGAPEKAETK
+727 NPASGAPAKADTHFE
-740 FVIDDLDALKA
+740 INNLDALKA
-751 GQRYE
+751 GERYV

-765 DLSKNG
+765 TLSKNG
-771 KLSGDIGNKV
+771 KLSGSIGNKV
-781 TATDKGNNKQD
+781 TATDNGNNE
-792 TDTNSQSFS
+792 TNSDDAPNNFL
-801 DRIVKSSNY
+801 DRIEKSSSY

-827 KQNLSDYVIT
+827 KQNLSGYVVT
-837 DKITDSAAK
+837 DEIQNSAAK
-846 IDVSTVKLY
+846 IDKNTVKLY

-862 CDTVI
+862 CEAEI
-867 SGGTL
+867 PGGTL
-872 KMADGNQGFTYTFPT
+872 EMATGDQGFTYKFPT
-887 INERDEKPYYKIVYQ
+887 INAGDVKPYYKIVYQ

-914 TVTIADKNGGDEDH
+914 TVTITDKDGKDKDS
-928 TTANGN
+928 TTVNGN
-934 IQDDGAFFK
+934 IQESGGLSK
-943 TTGGNTALQDAGN
+943 TTGGNTALKDAGN
-956 GLKKATWYIT
+956 GRQKATWYIT

-1002 ELFDQLNNQDGQ
+1002 ELFDQLNNKTDQN
-1014 KGAMEVYLD
+1014 GAMEVYLD

-1031 QHWGHF
+1031 QHWGKF

-1042 VTYKFQTT
+1042 VTYTFQTA
-1050 SGEERIESTAVPT
+1050 SGEKSIKSTAVPT
-1063 AEQRELKVTGF
+1063 EEQRTLKVTGF
-1074 RVTVKSVKGIRKIN
+1074 SVTVNSVKGIRKIN

-1101 VDVSNAP
+1101 VDVSKVP
-1108 EDVPCTIQNNAH
+1108 EDVSCSIKNSAH
-1120 LDGFKDQPATYPYK
+1120 LDGFADVSKEYTYK
-1134 KEKAPEEKE
+1134 KDKAPEEKE
-1143 EIVKQVADD
+1143 EIVKQVAYD
-1152 AGQNYTKDPSKEYD
+1152 AGQSYTKDPSKEYD

-1186 RNEITVVDTLPDGL
+1186 RKEITVVDTLPDGL
-1200 VYNPDATNPSGY
+1200 VYDPNATNPSGY

-1219 VFSEKFPSSGYVQA
+1219 VFSKKSPSSGKVKY

-1241 GSKIYWQADETP
+1241 GSKIYWNADGEP
-1253 VYWWDDHAGLN
+1253 VYWWENHDGLA

-1283 TLIFTIKNLDRIPDK
+1283 KLIFTIKNLDKIPDTVK
-1298 VKEKC
+1298 VKAEERGY

-1309 YALQLTQDTDWAN
+1309 YALQLTQDADWKN
-1322 KLESS
+1322 QLESS
-1327 KVYQNTAN
+1327 KVYQNTAS
-1335 WTGVGETSAKITVKC
+1335 WTGVDDASAKITVKRG
-1350 NDTHLDK
+1350 DTHLNK
-1357 KVEQSSNGRLTY
+1357 TVEQSSNGRLTY
-1369 TVDINPNGLTLNP
+1369 TVDINPDGLTLNP
-1382 KSTVITLYDTFT
+1382 QSTEITLYDTFT
-1394 VNKRGTATL
+1394 VNKHGTAIL

-1408 KLYDYTEERD
+1408 KLHDYTINQD

-1425 TDEKKEDSE
+1425 TDEKKGDSQ

-1443 VRDGKH
+1443 VRDGRH
-1449 YKFIYTY
+1449 YTFTYTY
-1456 IVDRSQVNSTENV
+1456 IVDRSQVNSTDDV

-1475 RVTAVWQEASKETIK
+1475 RITAVWQEADDKKIT
-1490 SSAGGGSVGSK
+1490 SSAGGGSVGSN
-1501 DGKLTLYK
+1501 DGELTLYK

-1522 EFKLTAYNNQNSS
+1522 EFKLTAYDKKSGS

-1542 TATTDENGEITF
+1542 TAYTDEKGEITF
-1554 VPKAETNTASKV
+1554 VPATGTNTGKV

-1579 RAPNGYVLDAKPL
+1579 QAPNGYVLDAKPL

-1597 KDDASVQ
+1597 QNDASVQ
-1604 KKQEEAYKT
+1604 AEQKAAYKT
-1613 ATGKTKETDDVD
+1613 ATGKAKETDAVG

-1633 VTYFQTSH
+1633 VTYFQTRH

-1654 EFEKVWADENGKIMS
+1654 EFEKVWADENGKITA
-1669 SPPDGVTKIQLNV
+1669 PPDGVTEIKLNV
-1682 YKYTEPVFD
+1682 YKYTGAEFN
-1691 KSTAE
+1691 KGTAE
-1696 VQTVTLNTG
+1696 FVKAVKLNTG
-1705 NDWREKLLLTDSDK
+1705 NLWRETLLLTDSNE
-1719 NTRYYVEEVDV
+1719 NTRYYVEEVNV
-1730 PAGYQVTYTN
+1730 PDGYKVTYTN
-1740 NAKEQTQLGYADG
+1740 RAKEQTQLGYADG

-1782 NSTVPG
+1782 STVTQ

-1796 PKAGVVGQE
+1796 PKEGVTGE
-1805 TTQTATLTAAGSWKH
+1805 TTTETVTLTAKGGWKH

-1842 VSYSYPEGSSKI
+1842 VSYSYPEGSSGT
-1854 TGVAPGGTVTITNT
+1854 TGTLPGATVTITNT
-1868 KASTYE
+1868 EAPTYE

-1904 SRRKRKRGKSDSCS
+1904 SRRKRKRGEE
-1918 SDPGNKPNVGK
+1918 

>member
-1 MEMKNRFQEAIQNVQ
+1 MGMKNRFQEAIQNVQ
-16 RQRHLARRSL
+16 RQRHLARRSV

-69 DCYIEGTEPVC
+69 DCYIEGTEPIC

-87 VEETMDLADDAGDG
+87 VEETMDSADDAGDD

-111 GSEPESEPA
+111 GSEPESEP
-120 TQEEPEVV
+120 PRRKSRSRKVV
-128 LHHHTSDCYEEEEVL
+128 LHHHTADCYEEEEVL

-176 YTLEEVLVCGQEEG
+176 YTIEEVLVCGQEEG
-190 EPEKTD
+190 EPEETD

-202 DMDENNAE
+202 NMDENSAE
-210 ESDFAGE
+210 ESDSAE
-217 SETVADPEPEK
+217 EPETVADPEPEK

-236 DEIDTGYTV
+236 ADIDTGYTV
-245 HHHTDECYGK
+245 HHHTAECYGK

-267 ADCLVNPNAEID
+267 AACLVNPNAEID
-279 AEYDAKTPDRTD
+279 AEYDAKAPDRTSM
-291 ADWAEDMVLVA
+291 DWAQDMVLVA
-302 RSQLGYT
+302 QSQLGYT

-354 PQDVIPQYAS
+354 PQDIIPQYAS

-378 YYTDDPQDF
+378 YYTDDPQGF

-421 TTALTVISGDVATGY
+421 TTSLTVISGDVATGC
-436 EPDGETTIDQVA
+436 ESDGETTIDQVA
-448 EVSVALNDVTS
+448 EVSVALNEVTS

-475 DEDEEAQ
+475 DGDEEA
-482 KVGSNVIDLVD
+482 KNVDSNVIYLVGED
-493 ENKELNKTAFKSF
+493 EKLNETAFKSF
-506 QVAAQYKSG
+506 QVTAQWKSG
-515 KTDKDWTNV
+515 PKDTDWTNV
-524 TNDYVFHEG
+524 TADYVFKEG

-539 GTLSLNPD
+539 GTLELQKNAFVD
-547 SFKDK
+547 EN
-552 DGNTL
+552 GNTL

-577 LTDPEGKV
+577 LTDPDGNV

-602 DLGAFDLEKPVNFWF
+602 DLKAFDLEKPVKFWF
-617 TALATC
+617 AALATC
-623 SGENLEQKITFPGTG
+623 SGENQEQKITFPGTG
-638 TTVTVKKNTDIHAEK
+638 TTVTVKKNTDIHAKK
-653 ERLTENIQYEKGNP
+653 ELLTKDIQYDEKGNP

-679 GTEGKVEIKD
+679 GTEGKVKIED
-689 EIADGKNLYGTYSG
+689 QIADWKNLYGTYSD
-703 FVLKKYTDE
+703 FALKKYSSE
-712 TDKTGE
+712 TDNAGVSISVEPK
-718 TITVNPTIT
+718 IT
-727 NPASGAPEKAETK
+727 NPATGAPKGAETN
-740 FVIDDLDALKA
+740 FVIDGLDALKA
-751 GQRYE
+751 GERYV

-765 DLSKNG
+765 TLSING

-781 TATDKGNNKQD
+781 TATDKKKIDNPS
-792 TDTNSQSFS
+792 TDTSYKNFS
-801 DRIVKSSNY
+801 DRIVKSGNY

-827 KQNLSDYVIT
+827 KQNLSGYVVKDAIQNS
-837 DKITDSAAK
+837 KAK
-846 IDVSTVKLY
+846 IDKDTVKLY

-862 CDTVI
+862 CKTVI

-872 KMADGNQGFTYTFPT
+872 TMATGDQGFTYTFPT
-887 INERDEKPYYKIVYQ
+887 INAGDVMPYYKIVYQ
-902 SDAPNGETSIPN
+902 SDAPNGETSIHN
-914 TVTIADKNGGDEDH
+914 TVTIEDEKGGDKDSTEVDR
-928 TTANGN
+928 N
-934 IQDDGAFFK
+934 IK
-943 TTGGNTALQDAGN
+943 ESGGLIKSITALQDAGN
-956 GLKKATWYIT
+956 GLQKATWYIT
-966 ALIPREKRFDEVTI
+966 ALIPREKRFDTVTI
-980 SDTFQPAKY
+980 SDTFQPATY
-989 DNGQTAEHYALLG
+989 GNGQTAEHYALLG

-1023 NDNAIYRP
+1023 NNDAIYRP
-1031 QHWGHF
+1031 QHWGKL

-1042 VTYKFQTT
+1042 VTYKFQTA
-1050 SGEERIESTAVPT
+1050 SGVESIESTAVPT

-1074 RVTVKSVKGIRKIN
+1074 SVTVSSKKGIRKIN
-1088 IGNSGLGTGYTTY
+1088 IGNTGSGTGYTTY
-1101 VDVSNAP
+1101 VDVSKVP
-1108 EDVPCTIQNNAH
+1108 EDVSCSIKNSAH
-1120 LDGFKDQPATYPYK
+1120 LDGFADVSKEYTYK
-1134 KEKAPEEKE
+1134 KDKAPEEKE
-1143 EIVKQVADD
+1143 EIVKQVAYD
-1152 AGQNYTKDPSKEYD
+1152 AGQSYTDDPSKEYD

-1186 RNEITVVDTLPDGL
+1186 RKEITVVDTLPDGL
-1200 VYNPDATNPSGY
+1200 VYDPNATNPSGY

-1219 VFSEKFPSSGYVQA
+1219 VFSNKSTSNGFVQA
-1233 DGTIDDTL
+1233 DGTVNGAL
-1241 GSKIYWQADETP
+1241 GSKIYWNADGEP
-1253 VYWWDDHAGLN
+1253 VYWWENHDGLA

-1283 TLIFTIKNLDRIPDK
+1283 TLTFTIRNLDQIPNT
-1298 VKEKC
+1298 VKESY

-1309 YALQLTQDTDWAN
+1309 YALQLTQDTDWEN

-1327 KVYQNTAN
+1327 KVYQNTAS
-1335 WTGVGETSAKITVKC
+1335 WTGVDDASAKITVKRD
-1350 NDTHLDK
+1350 DTHLK
-1357 KVEQSSNGRLTY
+1357 KTVVQDGNGKLTY
-1369 TVDINPNGLTLNP
+1369 TVEINPEGLELNP
-1382 KSTVITLYDTFT
+1382 KSNEITLYDTFT

-1408 KLYDYTEERD
+1408 KLYDHTKEQYTE
-1418 TDDYTLT
+1418 DYTLT
-1425 TDEKKEDSE
+1425 TDEKKEDRQ

-1449 YKFIYTY
+1449 YTFTYTY
-1456 IVDRSQVNSTENV
+1456 IVDRSQVNSSEDV
-1469 TAENKA
+1469 TAQNKA
-1475 RVTAVWQEASKETIK
+1475 RVTAVWQEADKETIK
-1490 SSAGGGSVGSK
+1490 SSAGGGSVGAI
-1501 DGKLTLYK
+1501 DGELTLYK

-1522 EFKLTAYNNQNSS
+1522 EFELTAYDKQSGS
-1535 WDTAQTV
+1535 WNTEQKV
-1542 TATTDENGEITF
+1542 TTSTDQNGEITF
-1554 VPKAETNTASKV
+1554 VPKEGKNDTSKV
-1566 YVSVDTLYKLVET
+1566 YVSADTLYKLVET
-1579 RAPNGYVLDAKPL
+1579 KAPNGYVLDAKPL

-1597 KDDASVQ
+1597 QKDASDQAEQ
-1604 KKQEEAYKT
+1604 KVAYKT
-1613 ATGKTKETDDVD
+1613 ATGKGKETDGVD
-1625 ADVTSYKD
+1625 QDVTKYKD
-1633 VTYFQTSH
+1633 VTYFQTGH
-1641 SYERKFTNAPKQL
+1641 SYEQKFTNAPKQL
-1654 EFEKVWADENGKIMS
+1654 ELQKVWADEDGKIMS
-1669 SPPDGVTKIQLNV
+1669 SPPDGVTEIQLNV
-1682 YKYTEPVFD
+1682 YKYATGTVFD
-1691 KSTAE
+1691 KDTAE
-1696 VQTVTLNTG
+1696 FVKTVTLNTG
-1705 NDWREKLLLTDSDK
+1705 NQWREKLLLKDSDE
-1719 NTRYYVEEVDV
+1719 NTRYYVEEVNV
-1730 PAGYQVTYTN
+1730 PNGYKVTYTN
-1740 NAKEQTQLGYADG
+1740 RDKEQTQLGYADG

-1775 QNGTPTS
+1775 QNGTLTS
-1782 NSTVPG
+1782 STVEQ

-1796 PKAGVVGQE
+1796 PKEGMAGDE
-1805 TTQTATLTAAGSWKH
+1805 TTKTATLTAKGGWKH

-1842 VSYSYPEGSSKI
+1842 VSYSYPEGSSD
-1854 TGVAPGGTVTITNT
+1854 VAPGGTVTITNT
-1868 KASTYE
+1868 EAPTYE

-1904 SRRKRKRGKSDSCS
+1904 SRRKRKRGEE
-1918 SDPGNKPNVGK
+1918 

>member
-1 MEMKNRFQEAIQNVQ
+1 MGMKNRFQEAIQNVQ
-16 RQRHLARRSL
+16 RQRHLARRSV

-50 LAADDTRYYC
+50 LTADDTRYYC

-69 DCYIEGTEPVC
+69 DCYIEGTEPIC

-87 VEETMDLADDAGDG
+87 VEETMDSADDAGDG

-120 TQEEPEVV
+120 TQEEPEPEVV
-128 LHHHTSDCYEEEEVL
+128 LHHHTSDCYEEKEVL

-190 EPEKTD
+190 EPEETD

-202 DMDENNAE
+202 DTDENSAE
-210 ESDFAGE
+210 ESDSAGE

-245 HHHTDECYGK
+245 HHHTAECYGK

-267 ADCLVNPNAEID
+267 AACLVNPNAEID
-279 AEYDAKTPDRTD
+279 AEYDAKTPARTD

-302 RSQLGYT
+302 KSQLGYT

-354 PQDVIPQYAS
+354 PQDIIPQYAS

-378 YYTDDPQDF
+378 YYTDDPQGF

-421 TTALTVISGDVATGY
+421 TTALTVISGDVATGC
-436 EPDGETTIDQVA
+436 ESDGETTIDQVA
-448 EVSVALNDVTS
+448 EVEVALSEVTS

-475 DEDEEAQ
+475 DGDEEA
-482 KVGSNVIDLVD
+482 KNVGSNVIDLVD
-493 ENKELNKTAFKSF
+493 ENKKLNETAFKSF
-506 QVAAQYKSG
+506 AVAAQYKSG
-515 KTDKDWTNV
+515 TTDKDWTNV

-547 SFKDK
+547 SFIDK
-552 DGNTL
+552 DGKTL
-557 CDTIVWKSGLTLAK
+557 CDTIVWNSGLKLAK
-571 ALDDGV
+571 ELDNGV
-577 LTDPEGKV
+577 LTDPYENP
-585 VGTLKVTEN
+585 VGTLNVTED
-594 GVATIHFK
+594 GVATIRFN
-602 DLGAFDLEKPVNFWF
+602 DLEAFDLTKPVNFWF
-617 TALATC
+617 IALATC

-638 TTVTVKKNTDIHAEK
+638 TTVTVKKNTDIHAKK
-653 ERLTENIQYEKGNP
+653 ELLTEDIQYDEKGNP

-679 GTEGKVEIKD
+679 GTAGTVKIED
-689 EIADGKNLYGTYSG
+689 QIADGKNLYGTYSD
-703 FVLKKYTDE
+703 FALKKYSNE
-712 TDKTGE
+712 TDNAGKSINVE
-718 TITVNPTIT
+718 PTIT
-727 NPASGAPEKAETK
+727 KSAGGVPTGAETK
-740 FVIDDLDALKA
+740 FVIDGLDALKA
-751 GQRYE
+751 GERYV

-765 DLSKNG
+765 TLSKNG
-771 KLSGDIGNKV
+771 KLSGGIGNKV
-781 TATDKGNNKQD
+781 TATDNGNQKQD
-792 TDTNSQSFS
+792 SDESSQNFP
-801 DRIVKSSNY
+801 DRIKKSSNY

-827 KQNLSDYVIT
+827 KQNLSGYVVT
-837 DKITDSAAK
+837 DAIQNSKAK
-846 IDVSTVKLY
+846 IDASTVQLY
-855 GGDKEDA
+855 GGDEEDA
-862 CDTVI
+862 CKTEIPD
-867 SGGTL
+867 GTL
-872 KMADGNQGFTYTFPT
+872 EMATGNQGFTYTFPT
-887 INERDEKPYYKIVYQ
+887 IKEGDEKPYYKIVYQ

-914 TVTIADKNGGDEDH
+914 TVTIADKDGKDKDS
-928 TTANGN
+928 TTVNGN
-934 IQDDGAFFK
+934 IQESGGLSK
-943 TTGGNTALQDAGN
+943 TTGGNTALKDAGN
-956 GLKKATWYIT
+956 GRQKATWYIT

-1002 ELFDQLNNQDGQ
+1002 ELFDQLNNKTDRN
-1014 KGAMEVYLD
+1014 GAMEVYLD

-1031 QHWGHF
+1031 QHWGKF

-1042 VTYKFQTT
+1042 VTYTFQTA
-1050 SGEERIESTAVPT
+1050 SGEKSIESTAVPT
-1063 AEQRELKVTGF
+1063 EEQRTLKVTGF
-1074 RVTVKSVKGIRKIN
+1074 SVTVNSKKGIRKIN

-1108 EDVPCTIQNNAH
+1108 EDVPCTIKNKAH
-1120 LDGFKDQPATYPYK
+1120 LDGFGDKSAEYPYK
-1134 KEKAPEEKE
+1134 KDKAPEEKE

-1152 AGQNYTKDPSKEYD
+1152 AGQSYTKDPSKEYD

-1200 VYNPDATNPSGY
+1200 VYDPAH
-1212 KRSAAQA
+1212 KFSAAQA
-1219 VFSEKFPSSGYVQA
+1219 VFSEKSPSSGIVMS
-1233 DGTIDDTL
+1233 DGTVNDVL
-1241 GSKIYWQADETP
+1241 GSKIYWKEDETP
-1253 VYWWDDHAGLN
+1253 VYWWDNLNNQKGLD

-1283 TLIFTIKNLDRIPDK
+1283 TLTFTIKNLNQIPNK
-1298 VKEKC
+1298 VKESY

-1309 YALQLTQDTDWAN
+1309 YALQLTQDTWEN
-1322 KLESS
+1322 QLESS

-1335 WTGVGETSAKITVKC
+1335 WTGVGEASAKITVKRG
-1350 NDTHLDK
+1350 DTHLNK
-1357 KVEQSSNGRLTY
+1357 TVEQSSNGRLTY
-1369 TVDINPNGLTLNP
+1369 TVDINPDGLTLNP
-1382 KSTVITLYDTFT
+1382 KSPVITLYDTFT
-1394 VNKRGTATL
+1394 VNKHGTAIL

-1408 KLYDYTEERD
+1408 KLHDCTENRD

-1425 TDEKKEDSE
+1425 TDEKKEDSQ

-1443 VRDGKH
+1443 VRDGRH
-1449 YKFIYTY
+1449 YKFTYTY
-1456 IVDRSQVNSTENV
+1456 IVDRSQVNSTDDV

-1475 RVTAVWQEASKETIK
+1475 RITAVWQEADDKKIT
-1490 SSAGGGSVGSK
+1490 SSAGGGSVGSI
-1501 DGKLTLYK
+1501 DGELTLYK

-1522 EFKLTAYNNQNSS
+1522 EFKLTAYDRQSGS

-1542 TATTDENGEITF
+1542 TAYTDEKGEITF
-1554 VPKAETNTASKV
+1554 VPATGTNTGKV

-1579 RAPNGYVLDAKPL
+1579 QAPNGYVLDAKPF

-1604 KKQEEAYKT
+1604 KKQEEAYKK

-1633 VTYFQTSH
+1633 VTYFQTRH
-1641 SYERKFTNAPKQL
+1641 SYERKFTNAPMQL
-1654 EFEKVWADENGKIMS
+1654 EFEKVWADEDGKIMS
-1669 SPPDGVTKIQLNV
+1669 SPPDGVTEIQLNV
-1682 YKYTEPVFD
+1682 YKYTGTVFNKD
-1691 KSTAE
+1691 TATLE
-1696 VQTVTLNTG
+1696 QTVKLNTG
-1705 NDWREKLLLTDSDK
+1705 NDWREKLLLKDSDE
-1719 NTRYYVEEVDV
+1719 NTRYYVEEVNV

-1782 NSTVPG
+1782 NSTVKE
-1788 ISVTLHGK
+1788 ISVTLRGK
-1796 PKAGVVGQE
+1796 PKAGVAGEE
-1805 TTQTATLTAAGSWKH
+1805 TTQTATLTATDGWKH
-1820 VFENLNPDY
+1820 VFKNLNPDY

-1842 VSYSYPEGSSKI
+1842 VSYSYPEGSSD
-1854 TGVAPGGTVTITNT
+1854 VAPGGTVTITNT
-1868 KASTYE
+1868 EAPTYE

-1904 SRRKRKRGKSDSCS
+1904 SRRKRKRGEE
-1918 SDPGNKPNVGK
+1918 

>member
-1 MEMKNRFQEAIQNVQ
+1 MGMKNRFQEAIQNVQ
-16 RQRHLARRSL
+16 RQRHLARRSV

-69 DCYIEGTEPVC
+69 DCYIEGTEPIC

-87 VEETMDLADDAGDG
+87 VEETMDSADDAGDG
-101 DSSAADWDEA
+101 DSGAADWDEA

-120 TQEEPEVV
+120 TQEEPEPEVV
-128 LHHHTSDCYEEEEVL
+128 LHHHTSDCYEEKEVL

-202 DMDENNAE
+202 NMDENSAE
-210 ESDFAGE
+210 ESDSAE
-217 SETVADPEPEK
+217 EPETVADPEPEK

-245 HHHTDECYGK
+245 HHHTAECYGK

-267 ADCLVNPNAEID
+267 AACLVNPNAEID
-279 AEYDAKTPDRTD
+279 AEYDAKTPDRTSV
-291 ADWAEDMVLVA
+291 DWAQDMVLVA

-354 PQDVIPQYAS
+354 PQDIIPQYAS

-378 YYTDDPQDF
+378 YYTDDPQEF

-436 EPDGETTIDQVA
+436 ESDGETTIDQVA
-448 EVSVALNDVTS
+448 EVEVGLNEVTS

-475 DEDEEAQ
+475 DGDEEAQ
-482 KVGSNVIDLVD
+482 KVDSNVIYLVGKD
-493 ENKELNKTAFKSF
+493 QKLNETDFKSF
-506 QVAAQYKSG
+506 EVAAQYKYG
-515 KTDKDWTNV
+515 PKDSDWADIKD
-524 TNDYVFHEG
+524 DYVFREG

-539 GTLSLNPD
+539 GTLSLNPE
-547 SFKDK
+547 SFIK
-552 DGNTL
+552 DGKTL

-577 LTDPEGKV
+577 LTDPDGNV

-594 GVATIHFK
+594 GVATIHFT
-602 DLGAFDLEKPVNFWF
+602 DLEAFNLEKPVKFWF
-617 TALATC
+617 TAQATC
-623 SGENLEQKITFPGTG
+623 SGEGLKQEITFPGTG
-638 TTVTVKKNTDIHAEK
+638 TTITVKKNTDIHAKK
-653 ERLTENIQYEKGNP
+653 ELLTKDIQYDKNGNP
-667 YLEYRVTVSSEN
+667 YLEYQVTVSSEN
-679 GTEGKVEIKD
+679 GTEGTVKIED
-689 EIADGKNLYGTYSG
+689 QIAEWKNLYGTYSN
-703 FVLKKYTDE
+703 FALKKYSGE

-718 TITVNPTIT
+718 TITVKPTIT
-727 NPASGAPEKAETK
+727 NSAGGAGTPKGAQTN
-740 FVIDDLDALKA
+740 FVIDGLDALKA
-751 GQRYE
+751 GERYV

-765 DLSKNG
+765 DLCTDK
-771 KLSGDIGNKV
+771 KLSGWIGNKV
-781 TATDKGNNKQD
+781 IATDNGNGEFSPDEKS
-792 TDTNSQSFS
+792 TNFS
-801 DRIVKSSNY
+801 DRIEKSGNY

-827 KQNLSDYVIT
+827 KQNLSGYVIK
-837 DKITDSAAK
+837 DEIQKSAAK
-846 IDVSTVKLY
+846 IDKDTIKLY

-862 CDTVI
+862 CNTEI
-867 SGGTL
+867 SGGNL
-872 KMADGNQGFTYTFPT
+872 KMTTGDQGFTYTFPT
-887 INERDEKPYYKIVYQ
+887 INAGDVMPYYKIVYQ
-902 SDAPNGETSIPN
+902 SDAPNGETSIHN
-914 TVTIADKNGGDEDH
+914 TVTIADKDGGDKDSTEVD
-928 TTANGN
+928 GN
-934 IQDDGAFFK
+934 IQESGSFFK
-943 TTGGNTALQDAGN
+943 GKGNHTLQDVGN
-956 GLKKATWYIT
+956 GLQKATWYIT
-966 ALIPREKRFDEVTI
+966 ALIPRDKRTTELTI
-980 SDTFQPAKY
+980 SDTFQQVTY
-989 DNGQTAEHYALLG
+989 GNGKIAEHYALLG
-1002 ELFDQLNNQDGQ
+1002 ELFDQLNNKTDQ

-1023 NDNAIYRP
+1023 NDGATYRP
-1031 QHWGHF
+1031 QHWNGV
-1037 NDGIT
+1037 NNYKLIT
-1042 VTYKFQTT
+1042 VTYKFHTAD
-1050 SGEERIESTAVPT
+1050 GDDIEIDSAQDAPAADVK
-1063 AEQRELKVTGF
+1063 QKKVTGF
-1074 RVTVKSVKGIRKIN
+1074 SVTVKSKESIRKVN
-1088 IGNSGLGTGYTTY
+1088 IGHTNYGDIGYTTY
-1101 VDVSNAP
+1101 VDVSNVP
-1108 EDVPCTIQNNAH
+1108 EDVSCSIKNEASSPIFSNKPSQE
-1120 LDGFKDQPATYPYK
+1120 YPYK

-1143 EIVKQVADD
+1143 EIVKQVACAD
-1152 AGQNYTKDPSKEYD
+1152 GSNYEQEPGAAYD
-1166 YATAQQEG
+1166 YKKASEEG

-1186 RNEITVVDTLPDGL
+1186 RKEITVVDTLPDGL
-1200 VYNPDATNPSGY
+1200 VYDPNATNPSGY

-1219 VFSEKFPSSGYVQA
+1219 VFSDQSTSNGFVQA
-1233 DGTIDDTL
+1233 DGTVNHVL
-1241 GSKIYWQADETP
+1241 GSKIYWKEDETP
-1253 VYWWDDHAGLN
+1253 VYWWEDHAGLE
-1264 GFDLTAPENFT
+1264 GFDLTDPKNFT

-1283 TLIFTIKNLDRIPDK
+1283 TLTFTIKNLDQIPNT
-1298 VKEKC
+1298 VKEKY

-1309 YALQLTQDTDWAN
+1309 YALQLTQDADWKN

-1335 WTGVGETSAKITVKC
+1335 WTDVGEASAKITVKRG
-1350 NDTHLDK
+1350 DTYLDK

-1369 TVDINPNGLTLNP
+1369 TVDINPEGLNLNP
-1382 KSTVITLYDTFT
+1382 QSTEITLYDTFT
-1394 VNKRGTATL
+1394 VNKHGTAIL

-1408 KLYDYTEERD
+1408 KLHDCTENRD
-1418 TDDYTLT
+1418 TDDYMLT
-1425 TDEKKEDSE
+1425 TDEKKEDSQ

-1449 YKFIYTY
+1449 YKFTYTY
-1456 IVDRSQVNSTENV
+1456 IVDRSQVNSTEEV
-1469 TAENKA
+1469 TAKNKA
-1475 RVTAVWQEASKETIK
+1475 RITAVWQEASDKKIT
-1490 SSAGGGSVGSK
+1490 SSAGGGSVGSN
-1501 DGKLTLYK
+1501 DGELTLYK

-1522 EFKLTAYNNQNSS
+1522 EFKLTAYDKNSGS
-1535 WDTAQTV
+1535 WDMAQTV
-1542 TATTDENGEITF
+1542 TAYTDEKGEITF
-1554 VPKAETNTASKV
+1554 VPATGTNTGKV

-1579 RAPNGYVLDAKPL
+1579 QAPNGYVLDAKPF

-1597 KDDASVQ
+1597 QKDASENANQ
-1604 KKQEEAYKT
+1604 KEAYKT
-1613 ATGKTKETDDVD
+1613 ATGKKKETDEVD

-1633 VTYFQTSH
+1633 VTYFQTRH
-1641 SYERKFTNAPKQL
+1641 SYERKFTNAPMQL
-1654 EFEKVWADENGKIMS
+1654 EFEKVWADEDGKVM
-1669 SPPDGVTKIQLNV
+1669 SPPDGVKEIQLNV
-1682 YKYTEPVFD
+1682 YQYTGTAFNKD
-1691 KSTAE
+1691 TAE
-1696 VQTVTLNTG
+1696 FVKTVKLNTG
-1705 NDWREKLLLTDSDK
+1705 NLWREKLHLTDSDE
-1719 NTRYYVEEVDV
+1719 NTRYYVEEVGV
-1730 PAGYQVTYTN
+1730 PNGYKVTYTN
-1740 NAKEQTQLGYADG
+1740 SAHEQTQLGYADG

-1782 NSTVPG
+1782 STVEQ

-1796 PKAGVVGQE
+1796 PKEGVTGE
-1805 TTQTATLTAAGSWKH
+1805 TTTKTVTLTAADRWKH
-1820 VFENLNPDY
+1820 VFKNLNPDY

-1842 VSYSYPEGSSKI
+1842 VSYSYPEGSSET
-1854 TGVAPGGTVTITNT
+1854 TGTLPGATVTITNT
-1868 KASTYE
+1868 EAPTYE

-1904 SRRKRKRGKSDSCS
+1904 SRRKRKRGEE
-1918 SDPGNKPNVGK
+1918 

>member
-16 RQRHLARRSL
+16 RQRHLARRSV

-69 DCYIEGTEPVC
+69 DCYIEGTEPLC

-87 VEETMDLADDAGDG
+87 VEEAMDSADDAGGG

-120 TQEEPEVV
+120 TQEEPEPEVV
-128 LHHHTSDCYEEEEVL
+128 LHHHTADCYEEQEVL
-143 TCGIESDHVHQDYCY
+143 TCGIESNHVHQDYCY

-190 EPEKTD
+190 EPEETD

-202 DMDENNAE
+202 DRNENSAE

-217 SETVADPEPEK
+217 SETAADPEPEK

-236 DEIDTGYTV
+236 DEIDRGYTV
-245 HHHTDECYGK
+245 HHHTAECYGK

-267 ADCLVNPNAEID
+267 AACLVNPNAEID
-279 AEYDAKTPDRTD
+279 AEYDAKTPDRTSV
-291 ADWAEDMVLVA
+291 DWAQDMVLVA

-354 PQDVIPQYAS
+354 PQDIIPQYAS

-378 YYTDDPQDF
+378 YYTDDPQGF

-436 EPDGETTIDQVA
+436 ESDGETTIDQVA
-448 EVSVALNDVTS
+448 EVEVALNDVTS

-475 DEDEEAQ
+475 DGDEEA
-482 KVGSNVIDLVD
+482 KNVGSHVIDLVD
-493 ENKELNKTAFKSF
+493 GNNKLNTTAFNSF
-506 QVAAQYKSG
+506 EVAAQWKSG
-515 KTDKDWTNV
+515 PKDSEWTDV
-524 TNDYVFHEG
+524 TDGYVFKEG
-533 DSIRVN
+533 DSIRVK

-547 SFKDK
+547 SFIDK
-552 DGNTL
+552 DGKTL
-557 CDTIVWKSGLTLAK
+557 CDTIVWNSGLKLAK
-571 ALDDGV
+571 ELDDGV
-577 LTDPEGKV
+577 LTDPEGNV

-594 GVATIHFK
+594 GVATIQFN
-602 DLGAFDLEKPVNFWF
+602 DLEAFDLTKPVEFWF
-617 TALATC
+617 AALATC

-653 ERLTENIQYEKGNP
+653 ELFPKNIQYDKKGNP
-667 YLEYRVTVSSEN
+667 YLEYQVIVSSEN
-679 GTEGKVEIKD
+679 GTAGKVKIED
-689 EIADGKNLYGTYSG
+689 QIADWKNLYGTYSD
-703 FVLKKYTDE
+703 FALKKYNSKTDE
-712 TDKTGE
+712 TGE
-718 TITVNPTIT
+718 SISVTPTIT
-727 NPASGAPEKAETK
+727 NTASSAPTGAETH
-740 FVIDDLDALKA
+740 FEINGLDALKA
-751 GQRYE
+751 GERYV

-771 KLSGDIGNKV
+771 KLSGSIGNNV
-781 TATDKGNNKQD
+781 TATDTGNGTTSSDPTSN
-792 TDTNSQSFS
+792 NFS

-846 IDVSTVKLY
+846 IDLSTVKLY

-862 CDTVI
+862 CKI
-867 SGGTL
+867 EIPGGTL
-872 KMADGNQGFTYTFPT
+872 AMATKDQGFTYTFPT
-887 INERDEKPYYKIVYQ
+887 INAGEEKPYYKIVYQ
-902 SDAPNGETSIPN
+902 SDAPNGETSIQN
-914 TVTIADKNGGDEDH
+914 TVTIKDKDGGDKDS
-928 TTANGN
+928 TTVNGN
-934 IQDDGAFFK
+934 IQESGGLIK
-943 TTGGNTALQDAGN
+943 STGDTALKDAGN
-956 GLKKATWYIT
+956 GIQKATWYIT

-980 SDTFQPAKY
+980 SDTFQPATY
-989 DNGQTAEHYALLG
+989 GNGQTAEHYALLG
-1002 ELFDQLNNQDGQ
+1002 ELFDKLNNKTDQN
-1014 KGAMEVYLD
+1014 GAMEVYLD

-1031 QHWGHF
+1031 QHWGKF

-1042 VTYKFQTT
+1042 VTYTFQTA
-1050 SGEERIESTAVPT
+1050 SGEERIESTAAPT
-1063 AEQRELKVTGF
+1063 AEQRTLKVTGF

-1088 IGNSGLGTGYTTY
+1088 IGNTGLGTGYTTY
-1101 VDVSNAP
+1101 VDVNNVP
-1108 EDVPCTIQNNAH
+1108 EDVPCTIKNIAH
-1120 LDGFKDQPATYPYK
+1120 LDGFDDKSAEYPYK

-1143 EIVKQVADD
+1143 EIVKQVADAD
-1152 AGQNYTKDPSKEYD
+1152 GSNYAQEPGAAYD
-1166 YATAQQEG
+1166 YKKASEEG
-1174 IFYKISLKPAKG
+1174 IFYKISVKPAKG
-1186 RNEITVVDTLPDGL
+1186 RKEITVVDTLPDGL
-1200 VYNPDATNPSGY
+1200 VYDPNATSPSNY

-1219 VFSEKFPSSGYVQA
+1219 VFSEYSPSRGIVQA
-1233 DGTIDDTL
+1233 DGTVNHVL
-1241 GSKIYWQADETP
+1241 GSKIYWQADGTP
-1253 VYWWDDHAGLN
+1253 VYWWDNLNNQKGLD

-1298 VKEKC
+1298 VKESY

-1309 YALQLTQDTDWAN
+1309 YALQLTQDPWAN
-1322 KLESS
+1322 QLESS
-1327 KVYQNTAN
+1327 KVYQNTAS
-1335 WTGVGETSAKITVKC
+1335 WTGVGDASAKITVKRD
-1350 NDTHLDK
+1350 DTHLDK
-1357 KVEQSSNGRLTY
+1357 TVVQNSNGKLTYKVE
-1369 TVDINPNGLTLNP
+1369 INPDGLELNP
-1382 KSTVITLYDTFT
+1382 KSTEIILYDTFT

-1403 DRSSI
+1403 DRGSI
-1408 KLYDYTEERD
+1408 KLYDHTEKQY
-1418 TDDYTLT
+1418 TDDYMLT
-1425 TDEKKEDSE
+1425 TDEKKGDSE
-1434 VTHYNMTLT
+1434 ETHYNMTLT
-1443 VRDGKH
+1443 VRDGRH
-1449 YKFIYTY
+1449 YTFTYTY
-1456 IVDRSQVNSTENV
+1456 IVDRSQVDSKVDV

-1475 RVTAVWQEASKETIK
+1475 RVTAVWQEANKETIK

-1501 DGKLTLYK
+1501 DGELTLYK
-1509 VDKNSENKVLQGA
+1509 VDKNSENKVLKGA
-1522 EFKLTAYNNQNSS
+1522 VFALTAYDKESGS
-1535 WDTAQTV
+1535 WNTAQV
-1542 TATTDENGEITF
+1542 TARTDEHGKITF
-1554 VPKAETNTASKV
+1554 VPIEGTNETSKV

-1579 RAPNGYVLDAKPL
+1579 EAPNGYVLDAKPL

-1597 KDDASVQ
+1597 QKDASEQAKQ
-1604 KKQEEAYKT
+1604 KEAYKT
-1613 ATGKTKETDDVD
+1613 ATGKTSETDGVD
-1625 ADVTSYKD
+1625 QDVTKYKD
-1633 VTYFQTSH
+1633 VTYFQTGH

-1654 EFEKVWADENGKIMS
+1654 ELQKVWADEDGKIT
-1669 SPPDGVTKIQLNV
+1669 SPPDGVTEIKLNV
-1682 YKYTEPVFD
+1682 YKYDTGTAFD
-1691 KSTAE
+1691 KNKATL
-1696 VQTVTLNTG
+1696 VQTVTLNTD
-1705 NDWREKLLLTDSDK
+1705 NQWREKLHLTDSNE
-1719 NTRYYVEEVDV
+1719 NTRYYVEEVNV
-1730 PAGYQVTYTN
+1730 PDGYKVTYTN
-1740 NAKEQTQLGYADG
+1740 RVGEQTQLGYADG

-1775 QNGTPTS
+1775 QNGTLTS
-1782 NSTVPG
+1782 NSTVKE

-1796 PKAGVVGQE
+1796 PKEGVTGDE
-1805 TTQTATLTAAGSWKH
+1805 TTKTATLMAADSWKH

-1842 VSYSYPEGSSKI
+1842 VSYSYPEGSSD
-1854 TGVAPGGTVTITNT
+1854 VAPGGTVTITNT
-1868 KASTYE
+1868 EAPTYE

-1904 SRRKRKRGKSDSCS
+1904 SRRKRKRGEE
-1918 SDPGNKPNVGK
+1918 

>member
-1 MEMKNRFQEAIQNVQ
+1 MGMKNRFQEAIQNVQ
-16 RQRHLARRSL
+16 RQRHLARRSV

-50 LAADDTRYYC
+50 LTADDTRYYC

-69 DCYIEGTEPVC
+69 DCYIEGTEPIC

-120 TQEEPEVV
+120 TQEEPEPEVV
-128 LHHHTSDCYEEEEVL
+128 LHHHTPDCYEEEEVL

-176 YTLEEVLVCGQEEG
+176 YTLEKVLVCGQEEG

-202 DMDENNAE
+202 DVDENSAE
-210 ESDFAGE
+210 ESDSAE
-217 SETVADPEPEK
+217 EPETVADPEPEQ

-245 HHHTDECYGK
+245 HHHTAECYGK

-267 ADCLVNPNAEID
+267 AACLVNPNAEID
-279 AEYDAKTPDRTD
+279 AEYDAKTPERTSV
-291 ADWAEDMVLVA
+291 DWAQDMVLVA

-354 PQDVIPQYAS
+354 PQDIIPQYAS

-378 YYTDDPQDF
+378 YYTDDPQGF

-421 TTALTVISGDVATGY
+421 TTALTVISGDVATGC
-436 EPDGETTIDQVA
+436 ESDGETTIDQVA
-448 EVSVALNDVTS
+448 EVKVALNEVTS

-475 DEDEEAQ
+475 GEDEEAK

-493 ENKELNKTAFKSF
+493 ENNELNTTAFNSF
-506 QVAAQYKSG
+506 EVSAQYKYGPKDSDWADI
-515 KTDKDWTNV
+515 TD
-524 TNDYVFHEG
+524 DYVFREG
-533 DSIRVN
+533 DSIRVK
-539 GTLSLNPD
+539 GTLSLKPD
-547 SFKDK
+547 SFRK
-552 DGNTL
+552 DGKTL
-557 CDTIVWKSGLTLAK
+557 CDTIVWNSGLKLAK
-571 ALDDGV
+571 ELDDGV
-577 LTDPEGKV
+577 LTDPEGNV
-585 VGTLKVTEN
+585 VGTLKVTED
-594 GVATIHFK
+594 GVATIYFK
-602 DLGAFDLEKPVNFWF
+602 DLEAFDLTKPVKFWF

-623 SGENLEQKITFPGTG
+623 SGEGLKQEITFPGTG
-638 TTVTVKKNTDIHAEK
+638 TTITVKKNTDIHAKK
-653 ERLTENIQYEKGNP
+653 ELLTKDIQYDEKGNP

-679 GTEGKVEIKD
+679 GTEGKVKIED
-689 EIADGKNLYGTYSG
+689 QIADWKNLYGTYSD
-703 FVLKKYTDE
+703 FALKKYTGE

-727 NPASGAPEKAETK
+727 NPAKGAPSGAQTN

-751 GQRYE
+751 GERYV

-771 KLSGDIGNKV
+771 KLSGSIGNNV
-781 TATDKGNNKQD
+781 TATDTGNGTTSSDPTSN
-792 TDTNSQSFS
+792 NFS
-801 DRIVKSSNY
+801 DRIVKSGNY

-827 KQNLSDYVIT
+827 KQNLSGYVVT
-837 DKITDSAAK
+837 DAIQKNSTAK
-846 IDVSTVKLY
+846 IDASTVKLY
-855 GGDKEDA
+855 GGDKEDE
-862 CDTVI
+862 CKTVI
-867 SGGTL
+867 SDGTL
-872 KMADGNQGFTYTFPT
+872 KMATGDQGFTYTFPT
-887 INERDEKPYYKIVYQ
+887 INAGDVKPYYKIVYQ
-902 SDAPNGETSIPN
+902 SDAPNGETSIQN
-914 TVTIADKNGGDEDH
+914 TVTIADKNGGDKDS
-928 TTANGN
+928 TMADGN
-934 IQDDGAFFK
+934 IQESGSFFK
-943 TTGGNTALQDAGN
+943 GKGNHTLQDVGN
-956 GLKKATWYIT
+956 GLQKATWYIT
-966 ALIPREKRFDEVTI
+966 ALIPRDKRTTELTI
-980 SDTFQPAKY
+980 SDTFQQVTY
-989 DNGQTAEHYALLG
+989 GNGKIAEHYALLG
-1002 ELFDQLNNQDGQ
+1002 ELFDQLNNKTDQ

-1023 NDNAIYRP
+1023 NDGATYRP
-1031 QHWGHF
+1031 QHWNGV
-1037 NDGIT
+1037 NNYKLIT
-1042 VTYKFQTT
+1042 VTYKFHTAD
-1050 SGEERIESTAVPT
+1050 GDDIEIDSAQDAPAADVK
-1063 AEQRELKVTGF
+1063 QKKVTGF
-1074 RVTVKSVKGIRKIN
+1074 SVTVKSEESIRKVN
-1088 IGNSGLGTGYTTY
+1088 IGHTNYGDIGYTTY
-1101 VDVSNAP
+1101 VDVSDVP
-1108 EDVPCTIQNNAH
+1108 EDVSCSIKNEASSPIFSNKPSEEYT
-1120 LDGFKDQPATYPYK
+1120 YK

-1143 EIVKQVADD
+1143 EIVKQVAYD
-1152 AGQNYTKDPSKEYD
+1152 ADQNYTEDRSKEYD
-1166 YATAQQEG
+1166 YATAQREG

-1186 RNEITVVDTLPDGL
+1186 RKEITVVDTLPDGL
-1200 VYNPDATNPSGY
+1200 VYDPNH
-1212 KRSAAQA
+1212 AAQA
-1219 VFSEKFPSSGYVQA
+1219 VFSKKSPSSGKVKY

-1241 GSKIYWQADETP
+1241 GSKIYWQADGTLIDSWTNP
-1253 VYWWDDHAGLN
+1253 TDYAGS
-1264 GFDLTAPENFT
+1264 FDLSSPENFT
-1275 VTQSADGK
+1275 VAQSADGK
-1283 TLIFTIKNLDRIPDK
+1283 TLIFTIKNLDQIPDK
-1298 VKEKC
+1298 VKENY

-1309 YALQLTQDTDWAN
+1309 YALQLTQDTDWGN

-1335 WTGVGETSAKITVKC
+1335 WTGVGEASAKITVKC
-1350 NDTHLDK
+1350 NDTYLDK

-1369 TVDINPNGLTLNP
+1369 TVDINPDGLTLNP
-1382 KSTVITLYDTFT
+1382 QSTVITLYDTFT
-1394 VNKRGTATL
+1394 VNKRGTAIL

-1408 KLYDYTEERD
+1408 KLYDYTVNHD
-1418 TDDYTLT
+1418 TEDYTLT

-1449 YKFIYTY
+1449 YTFTYTY
-1456 IVDRSQVNSTENV
+1456 IVDRSQVNSNDDV

-1475 RVTAVWQEASKETIK
+1475 RITAVWQEADDKKIT
-1490 SSAGGGSVGSK
+1490 SSAGGGSVGAN
-1501 DGKLTLYK
+1501 DGELTLYK

-1522 EFKLTAYNNQNSS
+1522 EFELTAYNNQNSS
-1535 WDTAQTV
+1535 WDTAQKV
-1542 TATTDENGEITF
+1542 TARTDEKGEITF
-1554 VPKAETNTASKV
+1554 VPKEGTNDTSKV
-1566 YVSVDTLYKLVET
+1566 YVRVDTLYKLVET
-1579 RAPNGYVLDAKPL
+1579 KAPNGYVLDAKPL

-1597 KDDASVQ
+1597 QNDASEKANQ
-1604 KKQEEAYKT
+1604 KEAYKT
-1613 ATGKTKETDDVD
+1613 ATGKRKETEAVD
-1625 ADVTSYKD
+1625 ENVTSYKN
-1633 VTYFQTSH
+1633 VTYFQTAH

-1669 SPPDGVTKIQLNV
+1669 SPPDGVTAIQLNV
-1682 YKYTEPVFD
+1682 YKYTGDAFD
-1691 KSTAE
+1691 KDKATL
-1696 VQTVTLNTG
+1696 VQTVTLNTD
-1705 NDWREKLLLTDSDK
+1705 NQWREKLHLTDSDE

-1730 PAGYQVTYTN
+1730 PAGYKVTYTN
-1740 NAKEQTQLGYADG
+1740 RAKEQTQLGYADG

-1768 VYKNWCD
+1768 VYKNWFD

-1782 NSTVPG
+1782 STVAE

-1796 PKAGVVGQE
+1796 PKDGMAGGNTTE
-1805 TTQTATLTAAGSWKH
+1805 TVTLTAADRWKY
-1820 VFENLNPDY
+1820 VFEGLDPDY

-1842 VSYSYPEGSSKI
+1842 VSYSYPEGSSD
-1854 TGVAPGGTVTITNT
+1854 VAPGGTVTITNT
-1868 KASTYE
+1868 EAPTYE

-1904 SRRKRKRGKSDSCS
+1904 SRRKRKRGEE
-1918 SDPGNKPNVGK
+1918 

>member
-16 RQRHLARRSL
+16 RQRHLARRSV

-69 DCYIEGTEPVC
+69 DCYIEGTEPIC

-87 VEETMDLADDAGDG
+87 VEETMDSADDAGDG

-120 TQEEPEVV
+120 TQEEPEPEVV

-190 EPEKTD
+190 EPEETD

-202 DMDENNAE
+202 DRNENSAE
-210 ESDFAGE
+210 ESDSAE
-217 SETVADPEPEK
+217 EPETAADPEPEK

-245 HHHTDECYGK
+245 HHHTAECYGK

-267 ADCLVNPNAEID
+267 AACLVNPNAEID
-279 AEYDAKTPDRTD
+279 AEYDAKTPARTD

-302 RSQLGYT
+302 KSQLGYT

-339 WDSTFVAYCLYHAGV
+339 WDCTFVAYCLYHAGV
-354 PQDVIPQYAS
+354 PQDIIPQYAS

-378 YYTDDPQDF
+378 YYTDDPQGF

-408 VVSDAAVDEETDL
+408 VVSDVAVDDESGL

-436 EPDGETTIDQVA
+436 DPETDATIDQVA
-448 EVSVALNDVTS
+448 EVSVALADVTS

-475 DEDEEAQ
+475 DEGEEA
-482 KVGSNVIDLVD
+482 KNVDPNVIYLLDK
-493 ENKELNKTAFKSF
+493 NNELNKTAFKSF
-506 QVAAQYKSG
+506 EVAAQYKSG
-515 KTDKDWTNV
+515 KTDSDWTDV
-524 TNDYVFHEG
+524 TDGYVFQEG
-533 DSIRVN
+533 DSIRVK

-547 SFKDK
+547 SFRK
-552 DGNTL
+552 DGKTL
-557 CDTIVWKSGLTLAK
+557 CDTIVWNSGLTLAK
-571 ALDDGV
+571 ELDDGV
-577 LTDPEGKV
+577 LTDPKGNA
-585 VGTLKVTEN
+585 VGTLKVKVD
-594 GVATIHFK
+594 GVATIHFNN
-602 DLGAFDLEKPVNFWF
+602 LEAFDLAKPVNFWF

-623 SGENLEQKITFPGTG
+623 SGEDLKQEIAFPGTG
-638 TTVTVKKNTDIHAEK
+638 TTITVKKNTDIHAEK
-653 ERLTENIQYEKGNP
+653 ELLTKDIQYDEKGDP
-667 YLEYRVTVSSEN
+667 YLKYQVTVSSEN
-679 GTEGKVEIKD
+679 GTEGKVNIVD
-689 EIADGKNLYGTYSG
+689 QIADWKNLYGTYSD
-703 FVLKKYTDE
+703 FALKKYSNGE
-712 TDKTGE
+712 DKTGAS
-718 TITVNPTIT
+718 ISVNPTIS
-727 NPASGAPEKAETK
+727 NPASGAPTGAKTK
-740 FVIDDLDALKA
+740 FEIDGLDALKA
-751 GQRYE
+751 GERYE
-756 LTYRYQLSR
+756 LTYRYKLSR

-771 KLSGDIGNKV
+771 KLSGSIGNKV
-781 TATDKGNNKQD
+781 IATDTGNGTTSPD
-792 TDTNSQSFS
+792 ENSTSFS
-801 DRIVKSSNY
+801 DRIEKSSNY

-827 KQNLSDYVIT
+827 KQNLSGYVVT
-837 DKITDSAAK
+837 DEIQNSAAK
-846 IDVSTVKLY
+846 IDENTVKLY

-862 CDTVI
+862 CKTEI
-867 SGGTL
+867 PGGTL
-872 KMADGNQGFTYTFPT
+872 VMATGNQGFTYTFPT
-887 INERDEKPYYKIVYQ
+887 VNAGDEKPYYKIVYQ
-902 SDAPNGETSIPN
+902 SDAPNGETSIQN
-914 TVTIADKNGGDEDH
+914 TVTIKDKDGGDKDS
-928 TTANGN
+928 TTVKGN
-934 IQDDGAFFK
+934 IQESGGFVK
-943 TTGGNTALQDAGN
+943 TTGGNTALKDAGN

-980 SDTFQPAKY
+980 SDTFQPATY
-989 DNGQTAEHYALLG
+989 GNGQTAEHYALLG

-1031 QHWGHF
+1031 QHWGKF

-1042 VTYKFQTT
+1042 VTYTFQTA
-1050 SGEERIESTAVPT
+1050 SGEQNIESTAVPT
-1063 AEQRELKVTGF
+1063 EEQRALKVTGF
-1074 RVTVKSVKGIRKIN
+1074 RVTVSSVKGIRKIN
-1088 IGNSGLGTGYTTY
+1088 IGNTGLGTGYTTY
-1101 VDVSNAP
+1101 VDVSNVP
-1108 EDVPCTIQNNAH
+1108 EEVPCTIQNKAH
-1120 LDGFKDQPATYPYK
+1120 LEGWGDKSAEYPYK

-1143 EIVKQVADD
+1143 EIVKQVACD

-1200 VYNPDATNPSGY
+1200 VYDPAHKY
-1212 KRSAAQA
+1212 SAAQA
-1219 VFSEKFPSSGYVQA
+1219 VFSEKSPSSGKVKY

-1241 GSKIYWQADETP
+1241 GSKIYWREDGTP
-1253 VYWWDDHAGLN
+1253 VYSWENHDGLK

-1283 TLIFTIKNLDRIPDK
+1283 TLTFTIKNLDQIPDK
-1298 VKEKC
+1298 VKEKY

-1309 YALQLTQDTDWAN
+1309 YALQLTQDTDWEN
-1322 KLESS
+1322 QLESS
-1327 KVYQNTAN
+1327 KVYQNTAS
-1335 WTGVGETSAKITVKC
+1335 WTGVGDASAKITVKRG
-1350 NDTHLDK
+1350 DTHLEK
-1357 KVEQSSNGRLTY
+1357 TVVQSGNGKLTY
-1369 TVDINPNGLTLNP
+1369 TVEINPDGLELNP
-1382 KSTVITLYDTFT
+1382 QSTEITLYDMFT

-1408 KLYDYTEERD
+1408 KLYDHTEERD
-1418 TDDYTLT
+1418 TEDYTLT
-1425 TDEKKEDSE
+1425 TDEEKDGSE
-1434 VTHYNMTLT
+1434 VTHYNMTLR
-1443 VRDGKH
+1443 VRDGRH
-1449 YKFIYTY
+1449 YTFTYTY
-1456 IVDRSQVNSTENV
+1456 IVDRSQVNSNVDV

-1475 RVTAVWQEASKETIK
+1475 RVTAVWQEANKETIK
-1490 SSAGGGSVGSK
+1490 SSAGGGSVGAK
-1501 DGKLTLYK
+1501 DGELTLYK

-1522 EFKLTAYNNQNSS
+1522 EFELTAYDKKSGS
-1535 WDTAQTV
+1535 WDTAKKV
-1542 TATTDENGEITF
+1542 TARTDQNGEITF
-1554 VPKAETNTASKV
+1554 VPTAGANETSKV
-1566 YVSVDTLYKLVET
+1566 YVSADTLYKLVET
-1579 RAPNGYVLDAKPL
+1579 KAPNGYVLDAKPL

-1597 KDDASVQ
+1597 QNDASAQ
-1604 KKQEEAYKT
+1604 AKQEEAYIT
-1613 ATGKTKETDDVD
+1613 ATGKRKETDVVD
-1625 ADVTSYKD
+1625 ENVTSYKN
-1633 VTYFQTSH
+1633 VTYFQTGR
-1641 SYERKFTNAPKQL
+1641 SYERKFTNAPMQL
-1654 EFEKVWADENGKIMS
+1654 EFEKVWADENGKIT
-1669 SPPDGVTKIQLNV
+1669 SPPDGVKEIQLNV
-1682 YKYTEPVFD
+1682 YKYDTGTVFD
-1691 KSTAE
+1691 KDTAE
-1696 VQTVTLNTG
+1696 PVKTVTLNTG
-1705 NDWREKLLLTDSDK
+1705 NQWRETLHLTDSNE

-1730 PAGYQVTYTN
+1730 PNGYKVTYTN
-1740 NAKEQTQLGYADG
+1740 RAGEQTQLGYADG

-1768 VYKNWCD
+1768 VYKNWRD

-1782 NSTVPG
+1782 NSTVKE

-1796 PKAGVVGQE
+1796 PKNGVAGDE
-1805 TTQTATLTAAGSWKH
+1805 TTRTATLTAKGGWKH

-1842 VSYSYPEGSSKI
+1842 VSYSYPEGSSD
-1854 TGVAPGGTVTITNT
+1854 VAPGGTVTITNT
-1868 KASTYE
+1868 EAPTYE

-1904 SRRKRKRGKSDSCS
+1904 SRRKRKRGEE
-1918 SDPGNKPNVGK
+1918 